1 MADINEQICKAVD
14 IIVSKKLESI
24 NFDSTIIATIV
35 DNSEAEQY
43 KYICSNGSSQF
54 VAYAKETNYKINE
67 SVYVTIP
74 NNDYDQQKIIIGK
87 YVAKDAKP
95 YIFKQPFETII
106 DLSGNLIQT
115 NNTIANSLL
124 ANNISNIEYCENLN
138 RNEILERLSEKTDN
152 QINKNQINEELSIDV
167 LKLLLQFIEDGELK
181 NQNFKDIFN
190 SEQSAE
196 EQENIIEQL
205 LNRDNILEQLH
216 KKTDNLINEEQINE
230 DTNTFHLAALL
241 QAIKDNR
248 LIGDY
253 GDIFNSE
260 QTAEEQE
267 KIIKDLLQVYES
279 VLLWEQNFEEGY
291 AGFDRLGLQAQFRS
305 WISAYNTVIGDYGL
319 KLFLYSDMGKTIEK
333 NKDNEKN
340 FLDTLKITEIKFG
353 SQDMYGNPYNFQ
365 SFMEQE
371 SVFDISG
378 LGNIYRMELYFYQA
392 PNTFKDKDG
401 NLIPYQTESNGR
413 LPNNLF
419 VKDPYICLGY
429 NLSDF
434 TDEQVIISTLDSK
447 TYIID
452 DDISPSDIS
461 KYIRLRWIHK
471 FENGDINVVNES
483 SKLSDYEIRWYR
495 YELGAPSADQY
506 SGVYWESVN
515 DGNDNKF
522 DYTLIPRKKHNEELI
537 KAIVIYNGKSY
548 TSNILTFTNEREVI
562 NDATID
568 FLNGLSIVCE
578 DNSYGNYCI
587 YGQNNNLFDAD
598 QANRVRELQAYFGF
612 SEQGQT
618 SEKLQEA
625 TKIVWEF
632 PLYNSMIVLDG
643 YDYYKGAPLDG
654 YYTDAIIN
662 KDEKQGLIQI
672 IRNSSE
678 DGKINSK
685 QDYRIQRTYNQTK
698 INNTIRCTI
707 TKNQIEYSASKDF
720 TFGLMGTNGTDATV
734 VIDFDDNKVAL
745 TADRDE
751 ALSLRAHLYDSTHK
765 EIDLNNIDLNLSC
778 EWSWY
783 KIHLN
788 SDDSVQIKQRIQY
801 DADGKQSGEDTTI
814 DVNKCFIEHL
824 AFSQL
829 NNQFL
834 ILQVKIKGWGD
845 YDLISYKAIPIRKN
859 RQYRN
864 YIGPTDIVYNSSGY
878 ADYYKQPFE
887 LWWCDNLADIGDND
901 NVVDKTL
908 TIKAEDLQ
916 WQIGNPF
923 NEQSQYLGTI
933 KNNILKPV
941 YVYTKDS
948 DPYSIICK
956 QDNNIVWIQP
966 LVIIQNQYPST
977 TINKWD
983 GKEIS
988 MEGGVI
994 LTPAIA
1000 AGKKN
1005 KDDNTFSG
1013 VMIGAWG
1020 EKKTDDTASDITE
1033 QTGVYGFHHGAMSYA
1048 FKEDGTG
1055 FIGKSGNGRIIFNG
1069 DTGQIKSQFWDSLNA
1084 GMFLDMDN
1092 GILKLQKNSQYE
1104 QIDLTESTYEKDK
1117 YYVFKTGYNKIPLNE
1132 EWTSTKDYYLY
1143 QLNDLGLLT
1152 KNEFIEK
1159 QESNNSLKNFYQK
1172 NISYIEASTY
1182 SNNIDYYVDG
1192 YTRVI
1197 ITKEQYDESVKN
1209 NKSTKYYILKENFA
1223 LANSPFDLN
1232 TIYYS
1237 KYQKVEI
1244 NEQQYNNSLMD
1255 NKSTRYYI
1263 YKDNQYQLSEGEYSS
1278 EITYYIEKYSK
1289 TSITKE
1295 QFDSTILNGKST
1307 EYYILLD
1314 SFYILSDIEYS
1325 VNVYYYM
1332 KNKVKK
1338 IFNTKDEFDK
1348 YKNNYKVYIINNINY
1363 TQIISSSIFYETQIY
1378 AIYKYTQCYYDITG
1392 PEKNSNWNTA
1402 SDPNLIDG
1410 VKYTASSLGSYYSFK
1425 EGFQLDSRDK
1435 YTLGETYYILN
1446 MQQEQRFIT
1455 LSAEEN
1461 RYPLSIGTTNAV
1473 SQRKFRV
1480 EWDGTVWIE
1489 NGNIQGIIT
1498 AEELYC
1504 DYGYIGGWEIDS
1516 RSLSGGKT
1524 VLDSIDG
1531 IYTNN
1536 IGIIEQISSGSQT
1549 GILGEIGLV
1558 YGSTG
1563 LETTYNIGIM
1573 SKNQSIILDTTNAS
1587 GTTANIALRSRGGT
1601 WAQCSNFYV
1610 MGNSGGWLS
1619 NAGTIKLCS
1628 DNFELTAPADNQ
1640 IGIYARFG

>member
-106 DLSGNLIQT
+106 DISGNLIKT
-115 NNTIANSLL
+115 NEIIAQSLL
-124 ANNISNIEYCENLN
+124 ANNEN
-138 RNEILERLSEKTDN
+138 
-152 QINKNQINEELSIDV
+152 INEENYDEITLW
-167 LKLLLQFIEDGELK
+167 Q
-181 NQNFKDIFN
+181 
-190 SEQSAE
+190 
-196 EQENIIEQL
+196 
-205 LNRDNILEQLH
+205 
-216 KKTDNLINEEQINE
+216 T
-230 DTNTFHLAALL
+230 TFP
-241 QAIKDNR
+241 
-248 LIGDY
+248 
-253 GDIFNSE
+253 
-260 QTAEEQE
+260 
-267 KIIKDLLQVYES
+267 
-279 VLLWEQNFEEGY
+279 EGY

-305 WISAYNTVIGDYGL
+305 WIASYETSIGDYGL
-319 KLFLYSDMGKTIEK
+319 KLYISSDMGTAI
-333 NKDNEKN
+333 NKENP
-340 FLDTLKITEIKFG
+340 LKVTEIKF
-353 SQDMYGNPYNFQ
+353 SSLNMYGNPYNFQ
-365 SFMEQE
+365 SYMEQE
-371 SVFDISG
+371 AVYDISE
-378 LGNIYRMELYFYQA
+378 LGNIYKMQLVFYQT
-392 PNTFKDKDG
+392 PKSFKDKNG
-401 NLIPYQTESNGR
+401 NLIPYQTITKNR

-434 TDEQVIISTLDSK
+434 QDEQVIISTLDPK

-452 DDISPSDIS
+452 DNIPSADIS
-461 KYIRLRWIHK
+461 KYIRLRWLHK
-471 FENGDINVVNES
+471 FENGDIQVVNES
-483 SKLSDYEIRWYR
+483 NKLSDYDIRWYR
-495 YELGAPSADQY
+495 YELGSPSADEY
-506 SGVYWESVN
+506 SGVYWESVD
-515 DGNDNKF
+515 DGNGNQF
-522 DYTLIPRKKHNEELI
+522 DYTLIPRKKHDEELI
-537 KAIVIYNGKSY
+537 KAIVIYDGKSY

-562 NDATID
+562 NSATID

-598 QANRVRELQAYFGF
+598 QANRIRELQAYFGF
-612 SEQGQT
+612 SEQGQ
-618 SEKLQEA
+618 SSDKLQEA

-632 PLYNSMIVLDG
+632 PLYNSMIILDG
-643 YDYYKGAPLDG
+643 FDYYKLIPLDG
-654 YYTDAIIN
+654 YYTNNEISVN
-662 KDEKQGLIQI
+662 KQQGLIQVT
-672 IRNSSE
+672 RYPDES
-678 DGKINSK
+678 GKINSK
-685 QDYRIQRTYNQTK
+685 QDYRIQKTYNQTK
-698 INNTIRCTI
+698 VNNTVRCTI

-765 EIDLNNIDLNLSC
+765 EIDLNNKDLNISC

-783 KIHLN
+783 KIKLN
-788 SDDSVQIKQRIQY
+788 SGDNVQIKQRILY

-824 AFSQL
+824 AFNEL

-834 ILQVKIKGWGD
+834 ILQAKIKGWGD

-887 LWWCDNLADIGDND
+887 LWWCNNLASIGDND

-908 TIKAEDLQ
+908 TIQATDLQ

-923 NEQSQYLGTI
+923 SEEAQYLGTI
-933 KNNILKPV
+933 SNNILKPV
-941 YVYTKDS
+941 YVFTKDS
-948 DPYSIICK
+948 EPYSIICK

-1005 KDDNTFSG
+1005 KEDNTFSG
-1013 VMIGAWG
+1013 VMIGDWG
-1020 EKKTDDTASDITE
+1020 EKKSDTASDIAE

-1055 FIGKSGNGRIIFNG
+1055 FIGKSGHGRIVFNG
-1069 DTGQIKSQFWDSLNA
+1069 NTGQIKSQLWDSLNA

-1104 QIDLTESTYEKDK
+1104 QIDLTESTYEKNK
-1117 YYVFKTGYNKIPLNE
+1117 YYIFKTGYNKIPLNE
-1132 EWTSTKDYYLY
+1132 KWTAAKDYYLY
-1143 QLNDLGLLT
+1143 QLNDLGLLS

-1159 QESNNSLKNFYQK
+1159 QQSNNSLNNFYQK
-1172 NISYIEASTY
+1172 NISYIEASSY
-1182 SNNIDYYVDG
+1182 SINTDYYVDG
-1192 YTRVI
+1192 YTRII
-1197 ITKEQYDESVKN
+1197 ITKEQYDESVKD
-1209 NKSTKYYILKENFA
+1209 NKSTKYYILKRTFA
-1223 LANSPFDLN
+1223 LASSPFDSN
-1232 TIYYS
+1232 TTYYLR
-1237 KYQKVEI
+1237 YQKIEI
-1244 NEQQYNNSLMD
+1244 NKQQYDNSLVN
-1255 NKSTRYYI
+1255 NKSTKYYI
-1263 YKDNQYQLSEGEYSS
+1263 NVDGQYKLSEGEFSS
-1278 EITYYIEKYSK
+1278 ETTYYIEKYYK
-1289 TSITKE
+1289 VSITKE
-1295 QFDSTILNGKST
+1295 MFDNTISNGKST
-1307 EYYILLD
+1307 EYYIL
-1314 SFYILSDIEYS
+1314 SGSSYSLSDMEYS
-1325 VNVYYYM
+1325 VNNYYYM
-1332 KNKVKK
+1332 KNKVKRM
-1338 IFNTKDEFDK
+1338 FNSQTEF
-1348 YKNNYKVYIINNINY
+1348 NNYKNTNKIYIINNVSYSLITN
-1363 TQIISSSIFYETQIY
+1363 SSVYSEIQEY
-1378 AIYKYTQCYYDITG
+1378 AMYKYTQCYYDITG
-1392 PEKNSNWNTA
+1392 PGEDSNWNTA
-1402 SDPNLIDG
+1402 SDPNLTDG
-1410 VKYTASSLGSYYSFK
+1410 VKYTASSLGSYYSFE
-1425 EGFQLDSRDK
+1425 EGFILDSRDK
-1435 YTLGETYYILN
+1435 YTKGETYYILN

-1498 AEELYC
+1498 ADELYC
-1504 DYGYIGGWEIDS
+1504 DYGFIGGWEIDFN
-1516 RSLSGGKT
+1516 SLRGGKT
-1524 VLDSIDG
+1524 ILHSTDG

-1536 IGIIEQISSGSQT
+1536 IGIIEQISSSSQ
-1549 GILGEIGLV
+1549 GVLGEMGLV

-1563 LETTYNIGIM
+1563 QETTYNIGII
-1573 SKNQSIILDTTNAS
+1573 SKNQSIILDTTQAS
-1587 GTTANIALRSRGGT
+1587 GATANIALRSRGGT

-1610 MGNSGGWLS
+1610 MGNSGSWMS

-1628 DNFELTAPADNQ
+1628 NNFEITAPAANQ
-1640 IGIYARFG
+1640 KGIYARFAE

>member
-106 DLSGNLIQT
+106 DISGNLIKT
-115 NNTIANSLL
+115 NEIIAQSLL
-124 ANNISNIEYCENLN
+124 ANNENVDEEN
-138 RNEILERLSEKTDN
+138 YDEITLWQT
-152 QINKNQINEELSIDV
+152 
-167 LKLLLQFIEDGELK
+167 
-181 NQNFKDIFN
+181 
-190 SEQSAE
+190 
-196 EQENIIEQL
+196 
-205 LNRDNILEQLH
+205 
-216 KKTDNLINEEQINE
+216 
-230 DTNTFHLAALL
+230 TFP
-241 QAIKDNR
+241 
-248 LIGDY
+248 
-253 GDIFNSE
+253 
-260 QTAEEQE
+260 
-267 KIIKDLLQVYES
+267 
-279 VLLWEQNFEEGY
+279 EGY

-305 WISAYNTVIGDYGL
+305 WIASYETSIGDYGL
-319 KLFLYSDMGKTIEK
+319 KLYISSDMGTAI
-333 NKDNEKN
+333 NKENP
-340 FLDTLKITEIKFG
+340 LKVTEIKF
-353 SQDMYGNPYNFQ
+353 SSLNMYGNPYNFQ
-365 SFMEQE
+365 SYMEQE
-371 SVFDISG
+371 AVYDISE
-378 LGNIYRMELYFYQA
+378 LGNIYKMQLVFYQT
-392 PNTFKDKDG
+392 PKSFKDKNG
-401 NLIPYQTESNGR
+401 NLIPYQTITKNR

-434 TDEQVIISTLDSK
+434 QDEQVIISTLDSK

-452 DDISPSDIS
+452 DDISSSDIS
-461 KYIRLRWIHK
+461 KYIRLRWLHK
-471 FENGDINVVNES
+471 FENGDIQVVNES

-672 IRNSSE
+672 IRNPSE

-685 QDYRIQRTYNQTK
+685 QDYRIERTYNQTK

-765 EIDLNNIDLNLSC
+765 EIDLNNKDLNISC

-783 KIHLN
+783 KIKLN
-788 SDDSVQIKQRIQY
+788 SGDNVQIKQRILY

-824 AFSQL
+824 AFNEL

-834 ILQVKIKGWGD
+834 ILQAKIKGWGD

-887 LWWCDNLADIGDND
+887 LWWCNNLASIGDND

-908 TIKAEDLQ
+908 TIQATDLQ

-923 NEQSQYLGTI
+923 SEEAQYLGTI
-933 KNNILKPV
+933 SNNILKPV
-941 YVYTKDS
+941 YVFTKDS
-948 DPYSIICK
+948 EPYSIICK

-1005 KDDNTFSG
+1005 KEDNTFSG
-1013 VMIGAWG
+1013 VMIGDWG
-1020 EKKTDDTASDITE
+1020 EKKSDTASDIAE

-1055 FIGKSGNGRIIFNG
+1055 FIGKSGHGRIIFNG
-1069 DTGQIKSQFWDSLNA
+1069 NTGQIKSQLWDSLNA

-1104 QIDLTESTYEKDK
+1104 QTDITESNYEKDK
-1117 YYVFKTGYNKIPLNE
+1117 YYIFKTGYTKIPLNE
-1132 EWTSTKDYYLY
+1132 KWTATKDYYLY
-1143 QLNDLGLLT
+1143 QLNDLGLLS

-1159 QESNNSLKNFYQK
+1159 QQSNNSLNNFYQK
-1172 NISYIEASTY
+1172 NISYIEASSY
-1182 SNNIDYYVDG
+1182 SINTDYYVDG
-1192 YTRVI
+1192 YTRII
-1197 ITKEQYDESVKN
+1197 ITKEQYDESVKD
-1209 NKSTKYYILKENFA
+1209 NKSTKYYILKRTFA
-1223 LANSPFDLN
+1223 LASSPFDSN
-1232 TIYYS
+1232 TTYYLR
-1237 KYQKVEI
+1237 YQKIEI
-1244 NEQQYNNSLMD
+1244 NKQQYNNSLVN
-1255 NKSTRYYI
+1255 NKSTKYYI
-1263 YKDNQYQLSEGEYSS
+1263 NVDGQYKLSEGEFSS
-1278 EITYYIEKYSK
+1278 ETTYYIEKYYKVSISK
-1289 TSITKE
+1289 E
-1295 QFDSTILNGKST
+1295 MFDNTISNGKST
-1307 EYYILLD
+1307 EYYIL
-1314 SFYILSDIEYS
+1314 SGSSYSLSDMEYS
-1325 VNVYYYM
+1325 VNNYYYM
-1332 KNKVKK
+1332 KNKVKRM
-1338 IFNTKDEFDK
+1338 FNSQTEF
-1348 YKNNYKVYIINNINY
+1348 NNYKNTNKIYIINNISYSLITN
-1363 TQIISSSIFYETQIY
+1363 SSVYSEIQEY

-1392 PEKNSNWNTA
+1392 PGEDSNWNTA
-1402 SDPNLIDG
+1402 SDPNLTDG
-1410 VKYTASSLGSYYSFK
+1410 VKYTASSLGSYYSFE
-1425 EGFQLDSRDK
+1425 EGFILDSRDK
-1435 YTLGETYYILN
+1435 YTKGETYYILN

-1498 AEELYC
+1498 ADELYC
-1504 DYGYIGGWEIDS
+1504 DYGFIGGWEIASDYL
-1516 RSLSGGKT
+1516 RGGKT
-1524 VLDSIDG
+1524 VLHSTYG
-1531 IYTNN
+1531 IQTNN
-1536 IGIIEQISSGSQT
+1536 IGIIEQISSSSQ
-1549 GILGEIGLV
+1549 GVVGEMGLI

-1563 LETTYNIGIM
+1563 QETTYNIGIR
-1573 SKNQSIILDTTNAS
+1573 SKNQSIILDTTQAS
-1587 GTTANIALRSRGGT
+1587 GITANIALRSRGGT

-1610 MGNSGGWLS
+1610 MGNSGSWMS

-1628 DNFELTAPADNQ
+1628 DNFELTAPASNQ
-1640 IGIYARFG
+1640 KGIYARFAE

>member
-106 DLSGNLIQT
+106 DISGNLIKT
-115 NNTIANSLL
+115 NEIIAQSLL
-124 ANNISNIEYCENLN
+124 ANNENVDEEN
-138 RNEILERLSEKTDN
+138 YDEITLWQT
-152 QINKNQINEELSIDV
+152 
-167 LKLLLQFIEDGELK
+167 
-181 NQNFKDIFN
+181 
-190 SEQSAE
+190 
-196 EQENIIEQL
+196 
-205 LNRDNILEQLH
+205 
-216 KKTDNLINEEQINE
+216 
-230 DTNTFHLAALL
+230 TFP
-241 QAIKDNR
+241 
-248 LIGDY
+248 
-253 GDIFNSE
+253 
-260 QTAEEQE
+260 
-267 KIIKDLLQVYES
+267 
-279 VLLWEQNFEEGY
+279 EGY

-305 WISAYNTVIGDYGL
+305 WIASYETSIGDYGL
-319 KLFLYSDMGKTIEK
+319 KLYISSDMGTAI
-333 NKDNEKN
+333 NKENP
-340 FLDTLKITEIKFG
+340 LKVTEIKF
-353 SQDMYGNPYNFQ
+353 SSLNMYGNPYNFQ
-365 SFMEQE
+365 SYMEQE
-371 SVFDISG
+371 AVYDISE
-378 LGNIYRMELYFYQA
+378 LGNIYKMQLVFYQT
-392 PNTFKDKDG
+392 PKSFKDKNG
-401 NLIPYQTESNGR
+401 NLIPYQTITKNR

-434 TDEQVIISTLDSK
+434 QDEQVIISTLDSK

-452 DDISPSDIS
+452 DDISSSDIS
-461 KYIRLRWIHK
+461 KYIRLRWLHK
-471 FENGDINVVNES
+471 FENGDIQVVNES
-483 SKLSDYEIRWYR
+483 SKLSDYDIRWYR
-495 YELGAPSADQY
+495 YELGSPSADEY
-506 SGVYWESVN
+506 SGVYWESVD
-515 DGNDNKF
+515 DGNGNQF
-522 DYTLIPRKKHNEELI
+522 DYTLIPRKKHDEELI
-537 KAIVIYNGKSY
+537 KAIVIYDGKSY
-548 TSNILTFTNEREVI
+548 VSNILTFTNEREVI
-562 NDATID
+562 NSATID

-598 QANRVRELQAYFGF
+598 QANRIRELQAYFGF
-612 SEQGQT
+612 SEQGQ
-618 SEKLQEA
+618 SSDKLQEA

-632 PLYNSMIVLDG
+632 PLYNSMIILDG
-643 YDYYKGAPLDG
+643 FDYYKLIPLDG
-654 YYTDAIIN
+654 YYTNNEISVN
-662 KDEKQGLIQI
+662 KQQGLIQVT
-672 IRNSSE
+672 RYPDES
-678 DGKINSK
+678 GKINSK
-685 QDYRIQRTYNQTK
+685 QDYRIQKTYNQTK
-698 INNTIRCTI
+698 VNNTVRCTI

-956 QDNNIVWIQP
+956 QDNDIVWIQP

-1069 DTGQIKSQFWDSLNA
+1069 DTGQIKSQLWDSLNA

-1104 QIDLTESTYEKDK
+1104 QIDLTESTYEKNK
-1117 YYVFKTGYNKIPLNE
+1117 YYIFKTGYNKIPLNE
-1132 EWTSTKDYYLY
+1132 KWTAAKDYYLY
-1143 QLNDLGLLT
+1143 QLNDLGLLS

-1159 QESNNSLKNFYQK
+1159 QQSNNSLNNFYQK
-1172 NISYIEASTY
+1172 NISYIEASSY
-1182 SNNIDYYVDG
+1182 SINTDYYVDG
-1192 YTRVI
+1192 YTRII
-1197 ITKEQYDESVKN
+1197 ITKEQYDESVKD
-1209 NKSTKYYILKENFA
+1209 NKSTKYYILKQTFA
-1223 LANSPFDLN
+1223 LASSPFDSN
-1232 TIYYS
+1232 TTYYLR
-1237 KYQKVEI
+1237 YQKIEI
-1244 NEQQYNNSLMD
+1244 NKQQYDNSLVN
-1255 NKSTRYYI
+1255 NKSAKYYI
-1263 YKDNQYQLSEGEYSS
+1263 NVDGQYKLSEGEFSS
-1278 EITYYIEKYSK
+1278 ETTYYIEKYYK
-1289 TSITKE
+1289 VSITKE
-1295 QFDSTILNGKST
+1295 MFDNTISNGKST
-1307 EYYILLD
+1307 EYYIL
-1314 SFYILSDIEYS
+1314 SGSSYSLSDMEYS
-1325 VNVYYYM
+1325 VNNYYYM
-1332 KNKVKK
+1332 KNKVKRA
-1338 IFNTKDEFDK
+1338 FNSQTEF
-1348 YKNNYKVYIINNINY
+1348 NNYKNTNKIYIINNINY
-1363 TQIISSSIFYETQIY
+1363 SLITNSSVYSEIQEY
-1378 AIYKYTQCYYDITG
+1378 AMYKYTQCYYDITG
-1392 PEKNSNWNTA
+1392 PGEDSNWNTA
-1402 SDPNLIDG
+1402 SDPNLTDG
-1410 VKYTASSLGSYYSFK
+1410 VKYTASSLGSYYSFE
-1425 EGFQLDSRDK
+1425 EGFILDSRDK
-1435 YTLGETYYILN
+1435 YTKGETYYILN

-1498 AEELYC
+1498 ADELYC
-1504 DYGYIGGWEIDS
+1504 DYGFIGGWEIDS
-1516 RSLSGGKT
+1516 NSLRGGKT
-1524 VLDSIDG
+1524 ILHSTDG

-1536 IGIIEQISSGSQT
+1536 IGIIEQISSSSQ
-1549 GILGEIGLV
+1549 GVLGEMGLV

-1563 LETTYNIGIM
+1563 QETTYNIGII
-1573 SKNQSIILDTTNAS
+1573 SRNQSIILDTTQAS
-1587 GTTANIALRSRGGT
+1587 GVTANIALRSRGGT

-1628 DNFELTAPADNQ
+1628 DNFELTAPASNQ
-1640 IGIYARFG
+1640 KGIYARFA

>member
-106 DLSGNLIQT
+106 DISGNLIKT
-115 NNTIANSLL
+115 NEIIAQSLL
-124 ANNISNIEYCENLN
+124 ANNENVDEEN
-138 RNEILERLSEKTDN
+138 YDEITLWQT
-152 QINKNQINEELSIDV
+152 
-167 LKLLLQFIEDGELK
+167 
-181 NQNFKDIFN
+181 
-190 SEQSAE
+190 
-196 EQENIIEQL
+196 
-205 LNRDNILEQLH
+205 
-216 KKTDNLINEEQINE
+216 
-230 DTNTFHLAALL
+230 TFP
-241 QAIKDNR
+241 
-248 LIGDY
+248 
-253 GDIFNSE
+253 
-260 QTAEEQE
+260 
-267 KIIKDLLQVYES
+267 
-279 VLLWEQNFEEGY
+279 EGY

-305 WISAYNTVIGDYGL
+305 WIASYETSIGDYGL
-319 KLFLYSDMGKTIEK
+319 KLYISSDMGTAI
-333 NKDNEKN
+333 NKENP
-340 FLDTLKITEIKFG
+340 LKVTEIKF
-353 SQDMYGNPYNFQ
+353 SSLNMYGNPYNFQ
-365 SFMEQE
+365 SYMEQE
-371 SVFDISG
+371 AVYDISE
-378 LGNIYRMELYFYQA
+378 LGNIYKMQLVFYQT
-392 PNTFKDKDG
+392 PKSFKDKNG
-401 NLIPYQTESNGR
+401 NLIPYQTITKNR

-434 TDEQVIISTLDSK
+434 QDEQVIISTLDSK

-452 DDISPSDIS
+452 DDISSSDIS
-461 KYIRLRWIHK
+461 KYIRLRWLHK
-471 FENGDINVVNES
+471 FENGDIQVVNES
-483 SKLSDYEIRWYR
+483 SKLSDYDIRWYR
-495 YELGAPSADQY
+495 YELGAPSADEY
-506 SGVYWESVN
+506 SGVYWESVD
-515 DGNDNKF
+515 DGNGNQF
-522 DYTLIPRKKHNEELI
+522 DYTLIPRKKHDEELI
-537 KAIVIYNGKSY
+537 KAIVIYDGKSY
-548 TSNILTFTNEREVI
+548 VSNILTFTNEREVI
-562 NDATID
+562 NSATID

-598 QANRVRELQAYFGF
+598 QANRIRELQAYFGF
-612 SEQGQT
+612 SEQGQ
-618 SEKLQEA
+618 SSDKLQEA

-632 PLYNSMIVLDG
+632 PLYNSMIILDG
-643 YDYYKGAPLDG
+643 FDYYKLIPLDG
-654 YYTDAIIN
+654 YYTNNEIFVN
-662 KDEKQGLIQI
+662 KQQGLIQVT
-672 IRNSSE
+672 RYPDES
-678 DGKINSK
+678 GKINSK
-685 QDYRIQRTYNQTK
+685 QDYRIQKTYNQTK
-698 INNTIRCTI
+698 VNNTVRCTI

-1069 DTGQIKSQFWDSLNA
+1069 DTGQIKSQLWDSLNA

-1104 QIDLTESTYEKDK
+1104 QIDLTESTYEKNK
-1117 YYVFKTGYNKIPLNE
+1117 YYIFKTGYNKIPLNE
-1132 EWTSTKDYYLY
+1132 KWTAAKDYYLY
-1143 QLNDLGLLT
+1143 QLNDLGLLS

-1159 QESNNSLKNFYQK
+1159 QQSNNSLNNFYQK
-1172 NISYIEASTY
+1172 NISYIEASSY
-1182 SNNIDYYVDG
+1182 SINTDYYVDG
-1192 YTRVI
+1192 YTRII
-1197 ITKEQYDESVKN
+1197 ITKEQYDESVKD
-1209 NKSTKYYILKENFA
+1209 NKSTKYYILKQTFA
-1223 LANSPFDLN
+1223 LASSPFDSN
-1232 TIYYS
+1232 TTYYLR
-1237 KYQKVEI
+1237 YQKIEI
-1244 NEQQYNNSLMD
+1244 NKQQYDNSLVN
-1255 NKSTRYYI
+1255 NKSAKYYI
-1263 YKDNQYQLSEGEYSS
+1263 NVDGQYKLSEGEFSS
-1278 EITYYIEKYSK
+1278 ETTYYIEKYYK
-1289 TSITKE
+1289 VSITKE
-1295 QFDSTILNGKST
+1295 MFDNTISNGKST
-1307 EYYILLD
+1307 EYYIL
-1314 SFYILSDIEYS
+1314 SGSSYSLSDMEYS
-1325 VNVYYYM
+1325 VNNYYYM
-1332 KNKVKK
+1332 KNKVKRA
-1338 IFNTKDEFDK
+1338 FNSQTEF
-1348 YKNNYKVYIINNINY
+1348 NNYKNTNKIYIINNISYSLITN
-1363 TQIISSSIFYETQIY
+1363 SSVYSEIQEY
-1378 AIYKYTQCYYDITG
+1378 AMYKYTQCYYDITG
-1392 PEKNSNWNTA
+1392 PGEDSNWNTA
-1402 SDPNLIDG
+1402 SDPNLTDG
-1410 VKYTASSLGSYYSFK
+1410 VKYTASSLGSYYSFE
-1425 EGFQLDSRDK
+1425 EGFILDSRDK
-1435 YTLGETYYILN
+1435 YTKGETYYILN

-1498 AEELYC
+1498 ADELYC
-1504 DYGYIGGWEIDS
+1504 DYGFIGGWEIDS
-1516 RSLSGGKT
+1516 NSLRGGKT
-1524 VLDSIDG
+1524 ILHSTDG

-1536 IGIIEQISSGSQT
+1536 IGIIEQISSSSQ
-1549 GILGEIGLV
+1549 GVLGEMGLV

-1563 LETTYNIGIM
+1563 QETTYNIGII
-1573 SKNQSIILDTTNAS
+1573 SRNQSIILDTTQAS
-1587 GTTANIALRSRGGT
+1587 GVTANIALRSRGGT

-1610 MGNSGGWLS
+1610 MGNSGSWMS

-1628 DNFELTAPADNQ
+1628 DNFELTAPASNQ
-1640 IGIYARFG
+1640 KGIYARFA

>member
-106 DLSGNLIQT
+106 DISGNLIKT
-115 NNTIANSLL
+115 NEIIAQSLL
-124 ANNISNIEYCENLN
+124 ANNENVDEEN
-138 RNEILERLSEKTDN
+138 YDEITLWQT
-152 QINKNQINEELSIDV
+152 
-167 LKLLLQFIEDGELK
+167 
-181 NQNFKDIFN
+181 
-190 SEQSAE
+190 
-196 EQENIIEQL
+196 
-205 LNRDNILEQLH
+205 
-216 KKTDNLINEEQINE
+216 
-230 DTNTFHLAALL
+230 TFP
-241 QAIKDNR
+241 
-248 LIGDY
+248 
-253 GDIFNSE
+253 
-260 QTAEEQE
+260 
-267 KIIKDLLQVYES
+267 
-279 VLLWEQNFEEGY
+279 EGY

-305 WISAYNTVIGDYGL
+305 WIASYETSIGDYGL
-319 KLFLYSDMGKTIEK
+319 KLYISSDMGTAI
-333 NKDNEKN
+333 NKENP
-340 FLDTLKITEIKFG
+340 LKVTEIKF
-353 SQDMYGNPYNFQ
+353 SSLNMYGNPYNFQ
-365 SFMEQE
+365 SYMEQE
-371 SVFDISG
+371 AVYDISE
-378 LGNIYRMELYFYQA
+378 LGNIYKMQLVFYQT
-392 PNTFKDKDG
+392 PKSFKDKNG
-401 NLIPYQTESNGR
+401 NLIPYQTITKNR

-434 TDEQVIISTLDSK
+434 QDEQVIISTLDSK

-452 DDISPSDIS
+452 DDISSSDIS
-461 KYIRLRWIHK
+461 KYIRLRWLHK
-471 FENGDINVVNES
+471 FENGDIQVVNES
-483 SKLSDYEIRWYR
+483 SKLSDYDIRWYR
-495 YELGAPSADQY
+495 YELGSPSADEY
-506 SGVYWESVN
+506 SGVYWESVD
-515 DGNDNKF
+515 DGNGNQF
-522 DYTLIPRKKHNEELI
+522 DYTLIPRKKHDEELI
-537 KAIVIYNGKSY
+537 KAIVIYDGKSY
-548 TSNILTFTNEREVI
+548 VSNILTFTNEREVI
-562 NDATID
+562 NSATID

-598 QANRVRELQAYFGF
+598 QANRIRELQAYFGF
-612 SEQGQT
+612 SEQGQ
-618 SEKLQEA
+618 SSDKLQEA

-632 PLYNSMIVLDG
+632 PLYNSMIILDG
-643 YDYYKGAPLDG
+643 FDYYKLIPLDG
-654 YYTDAIIN
+654 YYTNNEISVN
-662 KDEKQGLIQI
+662 KQQGLIQVT
-672 IRNSSE
+672 RYPDES
-678 DGKINSK
+678 GKINSK
-685 QDYRIQRTYNQTK
+685 QDYRIQKTYNQTK
-698 INNTIRCTI
+698 VNNTVRCTI

-814 DVNKCFIEHL
+814 DVNECFIEHL

-1069 DTGQIKSQFWDSLNA
+1069 DTGQIKSQLWDSLNA

-1104 QIDLTESTYEKDK
+1104 QIDLTESTYEKNK
-1117 YYVFKTGYNKIPLNE
+1117 YYIFKTGYNKIPLNE
-1132 EWTSTKDYYLY
+1132 KWTAAKDYYLY
-1143 QLNDLGLLT
+1143 QLNDLGLLS

-1159 QESNNSLKNFYQK
+1159 QQSNNSLNNFYQK
-1172 NISYIEASTY
+1172 NISYIEASSY
-1182 SNNIDYYVDG
+1182 SINTDYYVDG
-1192 YTRVI
+1192 YTRII
-1197 ITKEQYDESVKN
+1197 ITKEQYDESVKD
-1209 NKSTKYYILKENFA
+1209 NKSTKYYILKQTFA
-1223 LANSPFDLN
+1223 LASSPFDSN
-1232 TIYYS
+1232 TTYYLR
-1237 KYQKVEI
+1237 YQKIEI
-1244 NEQQYNNSLMD
+1244 NKQQYDNSLVN
-1255 NKSTRYYI
+1255 NKSAKYYI
-1263 YKDNQYQLSEGEYSS
+1263 NVDGQYKLSEGEFSS
-1278 EITYYIEKYSK
+1278 ETTYYIEKYYK
-1289 TSITKE
+1289 VSITKE
-1295 QFDSTILNGKST
+1295 MFDNTISNGKST
-1307 EYYILLD
+1307 EYYIL
-1314 SFYILSDIEYS
+1314 SGSSYSLSDMEYS
-1325 VNVYYYM
+1325 VNNYYYM
-1332 KNKVKK
+1332 KNKVKRA
-1338 IFNTKDEFDK
+1338 FNSQTEF
-1348 YKNNYKVYIINNINY
+1348 NNYKNTNKIYIINNISYSLITN
-1363 TQIISSSIFYETQIY
+1363 SSVYSEIQEY
-1378 AIYKYTQCYYDITG
+1378 AMYKYTQCYYDITG
-1392 PEKNSNWNTA
+1392 PGEDSNWNTA
-1402 SDPNLIDG
+1402 SDPNLTDG
-1410 VKYTASSLGSYYSFK
+1410 VKYTASSLGSYYSFE
-1425 EGFQLDSRDK
+1425 EGFILDSRDK
-1435 YTLGETYYILN
+1435 YTKGETYYILN

-1498 AEELYC
+1498 ADELYC
-1504 DYGYIGGWEIDS
+1504 DYGFIGGWEIDS
-1516 RSLSGGKT
+1516 NSLRGGKT
-1524 VLDSIDG
+1524 ILHSTDG

-1536 IGIIEQISSGSQT
+1536 IGIIEQISSSSQ
-1549 GILGEIGLV
+1549 GVLGEMGLV

-1563 LETTYNIGIM
+1563 QETTYNIGII
-1573 SKNQSIILDTTNAS
+1573 SRNQSIILDTTQAS
-1587 GTTANIALRSRGGT
+1587 GVTANIALRSRGGT

-1610 MGNSGGWLS
+1610 MGNSGSWMS

-1628 DNFELTAPADNQ
+1628 DNFELTAPASNQ
-1640 IGIYARFG
+1640 KGIYARFAE

>member
-106 DLSGNLIQT
+106 DISGNLIKT
-115 NNTIANSLL
+115 NEIIAQSLL
-124 ANNISNIEYCENLN
+124 ANNENVDEEN
-138 RNEILERLSEKTDN
+138 YDEITLWQT
-152 QINKNQINEELSIDV
+152 
-167 LKLLLQFIEDGELK
+167 
-181 NQNFKDIFN
+181 
-190 SEQSAE
+190 
-196 EQENIIEQL
+196 
-205 LNRDNILEQLH
+205 
-216 KKTDNLINEEQINE
+216 
-230 DTNTFHLAALL
+230 TFP
-241 QAIKDNR
+241 
-248 LIGDY
+248 
-253 GDIFNSE
+253 
-260 QTAEEQE
+260 
-267 KIIKDLLQVYES
+267 
-279 VLLWEQNFEEGY
+279 EGY

-305 WISAYNTVIGDYGL
+305 WIASYETSIGDYGL
-319 KLFLYSDMGKTIEK
+319 KLYISSDMGTAI
-333 NKDNEKN
+333 NKENP
-340 FLDTLKITEIKFG
+340 LKVTEIKF
-353 SQDMYGNPYNFQ
+353 SSLNMYGNPYNFQ
-365 SFMEQE
+365 SYMEQE
-371 SVFDISG
+371 AVYDISE
-378 LGNIYRMELYFYQA
+378 LGNIYKMQLVFYQT
-392 PNTFKDKDG
+392 PKSFKDKNG
-401 NLIPYQTESNGR
+401 NLIPYQTITKNR

-434 TDEQVIISTLDSK
+434 QDEQVIISTLDSK

-452 DDISPSDIS
+452 DDISSSDIS
-461 KYIRLRWIHK
+461 KYIRLRWLHK
-471 FENGDINVVNES
+471 FENGDIQVVNES
-483 SKLSDYEIRWYR
+483 SKLSDYDIRWYR
-495 YELGAPSADQY
+495 YELGSPSADEY
-506 SGVYWESVN
+506 SGVYWESVD
-515 DGNDNKF
+515 DGNGNQF
-522 DYTLIPRKKHNEELI
+522 DYTLIPRKKHDEELI
-537 KAIVIYNGKSY
+537 KAIVIYDGKSY
-548 TSNILTFTNEREVI
+548 VSNILTFTNEREVI
-562 NDATID
+562 NSATID

-587 YGQNNNLFDAD
+587 YGQNNNLFDAY
-598 QANRVRELQAYFGF
+598 QANRIRELQAYFGF
-612 SEQGQT
+612 SEQGQ
-618 SEKLQEA
+618 SSDKLQEA

-632 PLYNSMIVLDG
+632 PLYNSMIILDG
-643 YDYYKGAPLDG
+643 FDYYKLIPLDG
-654 YYTDAIIN
+654 YYTNNEISVN
-662 KDEKQGLIQI
+662 KQQGLIQVT
-672 IRNSSE
+672 RYPDES
-678 DGKINSK
+678 GKINSK
-685 QDYRIQRTYNQTK
+685 QDYRIQKTYNQTK
-698 INNTIRCTI
+698 VNNTVRCTI

-1069 DTGQIKSQFWDSLNA
+1069 DTGQIKSQLWDSLNA

-1104 QIDLTESTYEKDK
+1104 QIDLTESTYEKNK
-1117 YYVFKTGYNKIPLNE
+1117 YYIFKTGYNKIPLNE
-1132 EWTSTKDYYLY
+1132 KWTAAKDYYLY
-1143 QLNDLGLLT
+1143 QLNDLGLLS

-1159 QESNNSLKNFYQK
+1159 QQSNNSLNNFYQK
-1172 NISYIEASTY
+1172 NISYIEASSY
-1182 SNNIDYYVDG
+1182 SINTDYYVDG
-1192 YTRVI
+1192 YTRII
-1197 ITKEQYDESVKN
+1197 ITKEQYDESVKD
-1209 NKSTKYYILKENFA
+1209 NKSTKYYILKQTFA
-1223 LANSPFDLN
+1223 LASSPFDSN
-1232 TIYYS
+1232 TTYYLR
-1237 KYQKVEI
+1237 YQKIEI
-1244 NEQQYNNSLMD
+1244 NKQQYDNSLVN
-1255 NKSTRYYI
+1255 NKSAKYYI
-1263 YKDNQYQLSEGEYSS
+1263 NVDGQYKLSEGEFSS
-1278 EITYYIEKYSK
+1278 ETTYYIEKYYK
-1289 TSITKE
+1289 VSITKE
-1295 QFDSTILNGKST
+1295 MFDNTISNGKST
-1307 EYYILLD
+1307 EYYIL
-1314 SFYILSDIEYS
+1314 SGSSYSLSDMEYS
-1325 VNVYYYM
+1325 VNNYYYM
-1332 KNKVKK
+1332 KNKVKRA
-1338 IFNTKDEFDK
+1338 FNSQTEF
-1348 YKNNYKVYIINNINY
+1348 NNYKNTNKIYIINNINY
-1363 TQIISSSIFYETQIY
+1363 SLITNSSVYSEIQEY
-1378 AIYKYTQCYYDITG
+1378 AMYKYTQCYYDITG
-1392 PEKNSNWNTA
+1392 PGEDSNWNTA
-1402 SDPNLIDG
+1402 SDPNLTDG
-1410 VKYTASSLGSYYSFK
+1410 VKYTASSLGSYYSFE
-1425 EGFQLDSRDK
+1425 EGFILDSRDK
-1435 YTLGETYYILN
+1435 YTKGETYYILN

-1498 AEELYC
+1498 ADELYC
-1504 DYGYIGGWEIDS
+1504 DYGFIGGWEIDS
-1516 RSLSGGKT
+1516 NSLRGGKT
-1524 VLDSIDG
+1524 ILHSTDG

-1536 IGIIEQISSGSQT
+1536 IGIIEQISSSSQ
-1549 GILGEIGLV
+1549 GVLGEMGLV

-1563 LETTYNIGIM
+1563 QETTYNIGII
-1573 SKNQSIILDTTNAS
+1573 SRNQSIILDTTQAS
-1587 GTTANIALRSRGGT
+1587 GVTANIALRSRGGT

-1628 DNFELTAPADNQ
+1628 DNFELTAPASNQ
-1640 IGIYARFG
+1640 KGIYARFA

>member
-1 MADINEQICKAVD
+1 M
-14 IIVSKKLESI
+14 II
-24 NFDSTIIATIV
+24 
-35 DNSEAEQY
+35 
-43 KYICSNGSSQF
+43 
-54 VAYAKETNYKINE
+54 
-67 SVYVTIP
+67 
-74 NNDYDQQKIIIGK
+74 
-87 YVAKDAKP
+87 
-95 YIFKQPFETII
+95 
-106 DLSGNLIQT
+106 
-115 NNTIANSLL
+115 
-124 ANNISNIEYCENLN
+124 
-138 RNEILERLSEKTDN
+138 
-152 QINKNQINEELSIDV
+152 
-167 LKLLLQFIEDGELK
+167 
-181 NQNFKDIFN
+181 
-190 SEQSAE
+190 
-196 EQENIIEQL
+196 
-205 LNRDNILEQLH
+205 
-216 KKTDNLINEEQINE
+216 
-230 DTNTFHLAALL
+230 
-241 QAIKDNR
+241 
-248 LIGDY
+248 
-253 GDIFNSE
+253 
-260 QTAEEQE
+260 
-267 KIIKDLLQVYES
+267 
-279 VLLWEQNFEEGY
+279 
-291 AGFDRLGLQAQFRS
+291 
-305 WISAYNTVIGDYGL
+305 
-319 KLFLYSDMGKTIEK
+319 
-333 NKDNEKN
+333 
-340 FLDTLKITEIKFG
+340 
-353 SQDMYGNPYNFQ
+353 
-365 SFMEQE
+365 
-371 SVFDISG
+371 
-378 LGNIYRMELYFYQA
+378 
-392 PNTFKDKDG
+392 
-401 NLIPYQTESNGR
+401 
-413 LPNNLF
+413 
-419 VKDPYICLGY
+419 
-429 NLSDF
+429 
-434 TDEQVIISTLDSK
+434 
-447 TYIID
+447 
-452 DDISPSDIS
+452 
-461 KYIRLRWIHK
+461 
-471 FENGDINVVNES
+471 
-483 SKLSDYEIRWYR
+483 
-495 YELGAPSADQY
+495 
-506 SGVYWESVN
+506 
-515 DGNDNKF
+515 
-522 DYTLIPRKKHNEELI
+522 
-537 KAIVIYNGKSY
+537 
-548 TSNILTFTNEREVI
+548 
-562 NDATID
+562 
-568 FLNGLSIVCE
+568 
-578 DNSYGNYCI
+578 
-587 YGQNNNLFDAD
+587 
-598 QANRVRELQAYFGF
+598 
-612 SEQGQT
+612 
-618 SEKLQEA
+618 
-625 TKIVWEF
+625 
-632 PLYNSMIVLDG
+632 LDG
-643 YDYYKGAPLDG
+643 FDYYKLIPLDG
-654 YYTDAIIN
+654 YYTNNEISVN
-662 KDEKQGLIQI
+662 KQQGLIQVT
-672 IRNSSE
+672 RYPDES
-678 DGKINSK
+678 GKINSK
-685 QDYRIQRTYNQTK
+685 QDYRIQKTYNQTK
-698 INNTIRCTI
+698 VNNTVRCTI

-745 TADRDE
+745 TADKDE

-1069 DTGQIKSQFWDSLNA
+1069 DTGQIKSQLWDSLNA

-1104 QIDLTESTYEKDK
+1104 QIDLTESTYEKNK
-1117 YYVFKTGYNKIPLNE
+1117 YYIFKTGYNKIPLNE
-1132 EWTSTKDYYLY
+1132 KWTAAKDYYLY
-1143 QLNDLGLLT
+1143 QLNDLGLLS

-1159 QESNNSLKNFYQK
+1159 QQSNNSLNNFYQK
-1172 NISYIEASTY
+1172 NISYIEASSY
-1182 SNNIDYYVDG
+1182 SINTDYYVDG
-1192 YTRVI
+1192 YTRII
-1197 ITKEQYDESVKN
+1197 ITKEQYDESVKD
-1209 NKSTKYYILKENFA
+1209 NKSTKYYILKQTFA
-1223 LANSPFDLN
+1223 LASSPFDSN
-1232 TIYYS
+1232 TTYYLR
-1237 KYQKVEI
+1237 YQKIEI
-1244 NEQQYNNSLMD
+1244 NKQQYDNSLVN
-1255 NKSTRYYI
+1255 NKSAKYYI
-1263 YKDNQYQLSEGEYSS
+1263 NVDGQYKLSEGEFSS
-1278 EITYYIEKYSK
+1278 ETTYYIEKYYK
-1289 TSITKE
+1289 VSITKE
-1295 QFDSTILNGKST
+1295 MFDNTISNGKST
-1307 EYYILLD
+1307 EYYIL
-1314 SFYILSDIEYS
+1314 SGSSYSLSDMEYS
-1325 VNVYYYM
+1325 VNNYYYM
-1332 KNKVKK
+1332 KNKVKRA
-1338 IFNTKDEFDK
+1338 FNSQTEF
-1348 YKNNYKVYIINNINY
+1348 NNYKNTNKIYIINNINY
-1363 TQIISSSIFYETQIY
+1363 SLITNSSVYSEIQEY
-1378 AIYKYTQCYYDITG
+1378 AMYKYTQCYYDITG
-1392 PEKNSNWNTA
+1392 PGEDSNWNTA
-1402 SDPNLIDG
+1402 SDPNLTDG
-1410 VKYTASSLGSYYSFK
+1410 VKYTASSLGSYYSFE
-1425 EGFQLDSRDK
+1425 EGFILDSRDK
-1435 YTLGETYYILN
+1435 YTKGETYYILN

-1498 AEELYC
+1498 ADELYC
-1504 DYGYIGGWEIDS
+1504 DYGFIGGWEIDS
-1516 RSLSGGKT
+1516 NSLRGGKT
-1524 VLDSIDG
+1524 ILHSTDG

-1536 IGIIEQISSGSQT
+1536 IGIIEQISSSSQ
-1549 GILGEIGLV
+1549 GVLGEMGLV

-1563 LETTYNIGIM
+1563 QETTYNIGII
-1573 SKNQSIILDTTNAS
+1573 SRNQSIILDTTQAS
-1587 GTTANIALRSRGGT
+1587 GVTANIALRSRGGT

-1628 DNFELTAPADNQ
+1628 DNFELTAPASNQ
-1640 IGIYARFG
+1640 KGIYARFA

>member
-106 DLSGNLIQT
+106 DISGNLIQT
-115 NNTIANSLL
+115 NEIIAQSLL
-124 ANNISNIEYCENLN
+124 ANNENV
-138 RNEILERLSEKTDN
+138 
-152 QINKNQINEELSIDV
+152 NEENYDEITLW
-167 LKLLLQFIEDGELK
+167 Q
-181 NQNFKDIFN
+181 
-190 SEQSAE
+190 A
-196 EQENIIEQL
+196 
-205 LNRDNILEQLH
+205 
-216 KKTDNLINEEQINE
+216 
-230 DTNTFHLAALL
+230 TFP
-241 QAIKDNR
+241 
-248 LIGDY
+248 
-253 GDIFNSE
+253 
-260 QTAEEQE
+260 
-267 KIIKDLLQVYES
+267 
-279 VLLWEQNFEEGY
+279 EGY

-305 WISAYNTVIGDYGL
+305 WIASYETSIGDYGL
-319 KLFLYSDMGKTIEK
+319 KLYISSDMGTAI
-333 NKDNEKN
+333 NKENP
-340 FLDTLKITEIKFG
+340 LKVTEIKF
-353 SQDMYGNPYNFQ
+353 SSLNMYGNPYNFQ
-365 SFMEQE
+365 SYMEQE
-371 SVFDISG
+371 AVYDISE
-378 LGNIYRMELYFYQA
+378 LGNIYKMQLVFYQT
-392 PNTFKDKDG
+392 PKSFKDKNG
-401 NLIPYQTESNGR
+401 NLIPYQTITKNR

-434 TDEQVIISTLDSK
+434 QDEQVIISTLDPK

-452 DDISPSDIS
+452 DNISSADIS
-461 KYIRLRWIHK
+461 KYIRLRWLHK
-471 FENGDINVVNES
+471 FENGDIQVVNES
-483 SKLSDYEIRWYR
+483 SKLSDYDIRWYR
-495 YELGAPSADQY
+495 YELGAPSADEY
-506 SGVYWESVN
+506 SGVYWESVD
-515 DGNDNKF
+515 DGNGNQF
-522 DYTLIPRKKHNEELI
+522 DYTLIPRKRHDEELI
-537 KAIVIYNGKSY
+537 KAIVIYDGKSY

-562 NDATID
+562 NSATID

-598 QANRVRELQAYFGF
+598 QANRIRELQAYFGF
-612 SEQGQT
+612 SEQGQ
-618 SEKLQEA
+618 SSDKLQEA

-643 YDYYKGAPLDG
+643 FDYYKLIPLDG
-654 YYTDAIIN
+654 YYTNNEISVN
-662 KDEKQGLIQI
+662 KQQGLIQI
-672 IRNSSE
+672 TRYPDEN
-678 DGKINSK
+678 GKINSK
-685 QDYRIQRTYNQTK
+685 QDYRIQKTYNQTK
-698 INNTIRCTI
+698 VNNTIRCTI

-765 EIDLNNIDLNLSC
+765 EIDLNNKDLNISC

-783 KIHLN
+783 KIKLN
-788 SDDSVQIKQRIQY
+788 SGDNIQIKQRILY

-824 AFSQL
+824 AFNEL

-834 ILQVKIKGWGD
+834 ILQAKIKGWGD

-887 LWWCDNLADIGDND
+887 LWWCNNLASIGDND

-908 TIKAEDLQ
+908 TIQATDLQ

-923 NEQSQYLGTI
+923 SEEAQYLGTI
-933 KNNILKPV
+933 SNNILKPV
-941 YVYTKDS
+941 YIFTKDS
-948 DPYSIICK
+948 EPYSIICK

-1005 KDDNTFSG
+1005 KEDNTFSG
-1013 VMIGAWG
+1013 VMIGDWG
-1020 EKKTDDTASDITE
+1020 EKKSDTASDIAE

-1055 FIGKSGNGRIIFNG
+1055 FIGKSGHGRIIFNG
-1069 DTGQIKSQFWDSLNA
+1069 NTGQIKSQLWDSLNA

-1104 QIDLTESTYEKDK
+1104 QIDLTESTYEKNK
-1117 YYVFKTGYNKIPLNE
+1117 YYIFKTGYNKIPLNE
-1132 EWTSTKDYYLY
+1132 KWTAAKDYYLY
-1143 QLNDLGLLT
+1143 QLNDLGLLS

-1159 QESNNSLKNFYQK
+1159 QQSNNSLNNFYQK
-1172 NISYIEASTY
+1172 NISYIEASSY
-1182 SNNIDYYVDG
+1182 SMNTDYYVDG
-1192 YTRVI
+1192 YTRII
-1197 ITKEQYDESVKN
+1197 ITKEQYDESVKD
-1209 NKSTKYYILKENFA
+1209 NKSTKYYILKETFA
-1223 LANSPFDLN
+1223 LASSPFNLN
-1232 TIYYS
+1232 TTYYLR
-1237 KYQKVEI
+1237 YQKIEI
-1244 NEQQYNNSLMD
+1244 NKQQYDNSLVN
-1255 NKSTRYYI
+1255 NKSAKYYI
-1263 YKDNQYQLSEGEYSS
+1263 NVDGQYKLSEGEFSS
-1278 EITYYIEKYSK
+1278 ETTYYIEKYYK
-1289 TSITKE
+1289 VSITKE
-1295 QFDSTILNGKST
+1295 MFDNTISNGKST
-1307 EYYILLD
+1307 EYYIL
-1314 SFYILSDIEYS
+1314 SGSSYSLSDMEYS
-1325 VNVYYYM
+1325 VNNYYYM
-1332 KNKVKK
+1332 KNKVKRM
-1338 IFNTKDEFDK
+1338 FNSQTEF
-1348 YKNNYKVYIINNINY
+1348 NNYKNTNKIYIINNISYSLITN
-1363 TQIISSSIFYETQIY
+1363 SSVYSEIQEY
-1378 AIYKYTQCYYDITG
+1378 AMYKYTQCYYDITG
-1392 PEKNSNWNTA
+1392 PGEDSNWNTA
-1402 SDPNLIDG
+1402 SDPNLTDG
-1410 VKYTASSLGSYYSFK
+1410 VKYTASSLGSYYSFE
-1425 EGFQLDSRDK
+1425 EGFILDSRDK
-1435 YTLGETYYILN
+1435 YTKGETYYILN

-1498 AEELYC
+1498 ADELYC
-1504 DYGYIGGWEIDS
+1504 DYGFIGGWEIDFN
-1516 RSLSGGKT
+1516 SLRGGKT
-1524 VLDSIDG
+1524 ILHSTDG

-1536 IGIIEQISSGSQT
+1536 IGIIEQISSSSQ
-1549 GILGEIGLV
+1549 GVLGEMGLV

-1563 LETTYNIGIM
+1563 QETTYNIGII
-1573 SKNQSIILDTTNAS
+1573 SKNQSIILDTTQAS
-1587 GTTANIALRSRGGT
+1587 GVTANIALRSRGGT

-1610 MGNSGGWLS
+1610 MGNSGSWMS

-1628 DNFELTAPADNQ
+1628 DNFELTAPASNQ
-1640 IGIYARFG
+1640 KGIYARFAE

>member
-106 DLSGNLIQT
+106 DISGNLIKT
-115 NNTIANSLL
+115 NEIIAQSLL
-124 ANNISNIEYCENLN
+124 ANNENVDEEN
-138 RNEILERLSEKTDN
+138 YDEI
-152 QINKNQINEELSIDV
+152 
-167 LKLLLQFIEDGELK
+167 
-181 NQNFKDIFN
+181 
-190 SEQSAE
+190 
-196 EQENIIEQL
+196 
-205 LNRDNILEQLH
+205 ILWQ
-216 KKTDNLINEEQINE
+216 T
-230 DTNTFHLAALL
+230 TFP
-241 QAIKDNR
+241 
-248 LIGDY
+248 
-253 GDIFNSE
+253 
-260 QTAEEQE
+260 
-267 KIIKDLLQVYES
+267 
-279 VLLWEQNFEEGY
+279 EGY

-305 WISAYNTVIGDYGL
+305 WIASYETSIGDYGL
-319 KLFLYSDMGKTIEK
+319 KLYISSDMGTAI
-333 NKDNEKN
+333 NKENP
-340 FLDTLKITEIKFG
+340 LKITEIKF
-353 SQDMYGNPYNFQ
+353 SSLNMYGNPYNFQ
-365 SFMEQE
+365 SYMEQE
-371 SVFDISG
+371 AVYDISE
-378 LGNIYRMELYFYQA
+378 LGNIYKMQLVFYQT
-392 PNTFKDKDG
+392 PKSFKDKNG
-401 NLIPYQTESNGR
+401 NLIPYQTITKNR

-434 TDEQVIISTLDSK
+434 QDEQVIISTLDSK

-452 DDISPSDIS
+452 DDISSSDIS
-461 KYIRLRWIHK
+461 KYIRLRWLHK
-471 FENGDINVVNES
+471 FENGDIQVVNES
-483 SKLSDYEIRWYR
+483 SKLSDYDIRWYR
-495 YELGAPSADQY
+495 YELGSPSADEY
-506 SGVYWESVN
+506 SGVYWESVD
-515 DGNDNKF
+515 DGNGNQF
-522 DYTLIPRKKHNEELI
+522 DYTLIPRKKHDEELI
-537 KAIVIYNGKSY
+537 KAIVIYDGKSY

-562 NDATID
+562 NSATID

-598 QANRVRELQAYFGF
+598 QANRIRELQAYFGF
-612 SEQGQT
+612 SEQGQ
-618 SEKLQEA
+618 SSDKLQEA

-632 PLYNSMIVLDG
+632 PLYNSMIILDG
-643 YDYYKGAPLDG
+643 FDYYKLIPLDG
-654 YYTDAIIN
+654 YYTNNEISIN
-662 KDEKQGLIQI
+662 KQQGLIQVT
-672 IRNSSE
+672 RYPDES
-678 DGKINSK
+678 GKINSK
-685 QDYRIQRTYNQTK
+685 QDYRIQKTYNQTK
-698 INNTIRCTI
+698 VNNTVRCTI

-765 EIDLNNIDLNLSC
+765 EIDLNNKDLNISC

-783 KIHLN
+783 KIKLN
-788 SDDSVQIKQRIQY
+788 SGDNVQIKQRILY

-814 DVNKCFIEHL
+814 DINKCFIEHL
-824 AFSQL
+824 AFNEL

-834 ILQVKIKGWGD
+834 ILQAKIKGWGD

-887 LWWCDNLADIGDND
+887 LWWCNNLASIGDND

-908 TIKAEDLQ
+908 TIQATDLQ

-923 NEQSQYLGTI
+923 NEETQYLGTI
-933 KNNILKPV
+933 SNNILKPV
-941 YVYTKDS
+941 YVFTKNS
-948 DPYSIICK
+948 EPYSIICK

-1069 DTGQIKSQFWDSLNA
+1069 DTGQIKSQLWDSLNA

-1104 QIDLTESTYEKDK
+1104 QIDLTESTYEKNK
-1117 YYVFKTGYNKIPLNE
+1117 YYIFKTGYNKIPLNE
-1132 EWTSTKDYYLY
+1132 KWTAAKDYYLY
-1143 QLNDLGLLT
+1143 QLNDLGLLS

-1159 QESNNSLKNFYQK
+1159 QQSNNSLNNFYQK
-1172 NISYIEASTY
+1172 NISYIEASSY
-1182 SNNIDYYVDG
+1182 SINTDYYVDG
-1192 YTRVI
+1192 YTRII
-1197 ITKEQYDESVKN
+1197 ITKEQYDESVKD
-1209 NKSTKYYILKENFA
+1209 NKSTKYYILKETFA
-1223 LANSPFDLN
+1223 LASSPFNLN
-1232 TIYYS
+1232 TTYYLR
-1237 KYQKVEI
+1237 YQKIEI
-1244 NEQQYNNSLMD
+1244 NKQQYDNSLVN
-1255 NKSTRYYI
+1255 NKSAKYYI
-1263 YKDNQYQLSEGEYSS
+1263 NVDGQYKLSEGEFSS
-1278 EITYYIEKYSK
+1278 EITYYIEKYYK
-1289 TSITKE
+1289 VSITKE
-1295 QFDSTILNGKST
+1295 MFDNTISNGKST
-1307 EYYILLD
+1307 EYYIL
-1314 SFYILSDIEYS
+1314 SGSSYSLSDMEYS
-1325 VNVYYYM
+1325 VNNYYYM
-1332 KNKVKK
+1332 KNKVKRM
-1338 IFNTKDEFDK
+1338 FNSQTEF
-1348 YKNNYKVYIINNINY
+1348 NNYKNTNKIYIINNISYSLITN
-1363 TQIISSSIFYETQIY
+1363 SSVYSEIQEY
-1378 AIYKYTQCYYDITG
+1378 AMYKYTQCYYDITG
-1392 PEKNSNWNTA
+1392 PGEDSNWNTA
-1402 SDPNLIDG
+1402 NDPNLTDG
-1410 VKYTASSLGSYYSFK
+1410 VKYTASSLGSYYSFE
-1425 EGFQLDSRDK
+1425 EGFILDSRDK
-1435 YTLGETYYILN
+1435 YTKGETYYILN

-1498 AEELYC
+1498 ADELYC
-1504 DYGYIGGWEIDS
+1504 DYGFIGGWEIDS
-1516 RSLSGGKT
+1516 HYLRGGKT
-1524 VLDSIDG
+1524 ILHSTDG

-1536 IGIIEQISSGSQT
+1536 IGIIEQISSSSQ
-1549 GILGEIGLV
+1549 GVLGEMGLV

-1640 IGIYARFG
+1640 KGIYARFG

>member
-106 DLSGNLIQT
+106 DISGNLIKT
-115 NNTIANSLL
+115 NEIIAQSLL
-124 ANNISNIEYCENLN
+124 ANNENVDEEN
-138 RNEILERLSEKTDN
+138 YDEITLWQT
-152 QINKNQINEELSIDV
+152 
-167 LKLLLQFIEDGELK
+167 
-181 NQNFKDIFN
+181 
-190 SEQSAE
+190 
-196 EQENIIEQL
+196 
-205 LNRDNILEQLH
+205 
-216 KKTDNLINEEQINE
+216 
-230 DTNTFHLAALL
+230 TFP
-241 QAIKDNR
+241 
-248 LIGDY
+248 
-253 GDIFNSE
+253 
-260 QTAEEQE
+260 
-267 KIIKDLLQVYES
+267 
-279 VLLWEQNFEEGY
+279 EGY

-305 WISAYNTVIGDYGL
+305 WIASYETSIGDYGL
-319 KLFLYSDMGKTIEK
+319 KLYISSDMGTAI
-333 NKDNEKN
+333 NKENP
-340 FLDTLKITEIKFG
+340 LKVTEIKF
-353 SQDMYGNPYNFQ
+353 SSLNMYGNPYNFQ
-365 SFMEQE
+365 SYMEQE
-371 SVFDISG
+371 AVYDISE
-378 LGNIYRMELYFYQA
+378 LGNIYKMQLVFYQT
-392 PNTFKDKDG
+392 PKSFKDKNG
-401 NLIPYQTESNGR
+401 NLIPYQTITKNR

-434 TDEQVIISTLDSK
+434 QDEQVIISTLDSK

-452 DDISPSDIS
+452 DDISSSDIS
-461 KYIRLRWIHK
+461 KYIRLRWLHK
-471 FENGDINVVNES
+471 FENGDIQVVNES
-483 SKLSDYEIRWYR
+483 SKLSDYDIRWYR
-495 YELGAPSADQY
+495 YELGSPSADEY
-506 SGVYWESVN
+506 SGVYWESVD
-515 DGNDNKF
+515 DGNGNQF
-522 DYTLIPRKKHNEELI
+522 DYTLIPRKKHDEELI
-537 KAIVIYNGKSY
+537 KAIVIYDGKSY
-548 TSNILTFTNEREVI
+548 VSNILTFTNEREVI
-562 NDATID
+562 NSATID

-598 QANRVRELQAYFGF
+598 QANRIRELQAYFGF
-612 SEQGQT
+612 SEQGQ
-618 SEKLQEA
+618 SSDKLQEA

-632 PLYNSMIVLDG
+632 PLYNSMIILDG
-643 YDYYKGAPLDG
+643 FDYYKLIPLDG
-654 YYTDAIIN
+654 YYTNNEISVN
-662 KDEKQGLIQI
+662 KQQGLIQVT
-672 IRNSSE
+672 RYPDES
-678 DGKINSK
+678 GKINSK
-685 QDYRIQRTYNQTK
+685 QDYRIQKTYNQTK
-698 INNTIRCTI
+698 VNNTVRCTI

-1069 DTGQIKSQFWDSLNA
+1069 DTGQIKSQLWDSLNA

-1104 QIDLTESTYEKDK
+1104 QIDLTESTYEKNK
-1117 YYVFKTGYNKIPLNE
+1117 YYIFKTGYNKIPLNE
-1132 EWTSTKDYYLY
+1132 KWTAAKDYYLY
-1143 QLNDLGLLT
+1143 QLNDLGLLS

-1159 QESNNSLKNFYQK
+1159 QQSNNSLNNFYQK
-1172 NISYIEASTY
+1172 NISYIEASSY
-1182 SNNIDYYVDG
+1182 SINTDYYVDG
-1192 YTRVI
+1192 YTRII
-1197 ITKEQYDESVKN
+1197 ITKEQYDESVKD
-1209 NKSTKYYILKENFA
+1209 NKSTKYYILKETFA
-1223 LANSPFDLN
+1223 LDSSPFNLN
-1232 TIYYS
+1232 TTYYLR
-1237 KYQKVEI
+1237 YQKIEI
-1244 NEQQYNNSLMD
+1244 NKQQYDNSLVN
-1255 NKSTRYYI
+1255 NKSAKYYI
-1263 YKDNQYQLSEGEYSS
+1263 NVDGQYKLSEGEFSS
-1278 EITYYIEKYSK
+1278 ETTYYIEKYYK
-1289 TSITKE
+1289 VSITKE
-1295 QFDSTILNGKST
+1295 MFDNTISNGKST
-1307 EYYILLD
+1307 EYYIL
-1314 SFYILSDIEYS
+1314 SGSSYSLSDMEYS
-1325 VNVYYYM
+1325 VNNYYYM
-1332 KNKVKK
+1332 KNKVKRV
-1338 IFNTKDEFDK
+1338 FNSQTEF
-1348 YKNNYKVYIINNINY
+1348 NNYKNTNKIYIINNISYSLITN
-1363 TQIISSSIFYETQIY
+1363 SSVYSEIQEY
-1378 AIYKYTQCYYDITG
+1378 AMYKYTQCYYDITG
-1392 PEKNSNWNTA
+1392 PGEDSNWNTA

-1410 VKYTASSLGSYYSFK
+1410 VKYTASSLGSYYSFE
-1425 EGFQLDSRDK
+1425 EGFILDSRDK
-1435 YTLGETYYILN
+1435 YTKGETYYILN

-1498 AEELYC
+1498 ADELYC
-1504 DYGYIGGWEIDS
+1504 DYGFIGGWEIDS
-1516 RSLSGGKT
+1516 NSLRGGKT
-1524 VLDSIDG
+1524 ILHSTDG

-1536 IGIIEQISSGSQT
+1536 IGIIEQISSSSQ
-1549 GILGEIGLV
+1549 GVLGEMGLV

-1563 LETTYNIGIM
+1563 QETTYNIGII
-1573 SKNQSIILDTTNAS
+1573 SRNQSIILDTTQAS
-1587 GTTANIALRSRGGT
+1587 GVTANIALRSRGGT

-1628 DNFELTAPADNQ
+1628 DNFELTAPASNQ
-1640 IGIYARFG
+1640 KGIYARFA

>member
-106 DLSGNLIQT
+106 DISGNLIKT
-115 NNTIANSLL
+115 NEIIAQSLL
-124 ANNISNIEYCENLN
+124 ANNENVDEEN
-138 RNEILERLSEKTDN
+138 YDEITLWQT
-152 QINKNQINEELSIDV
+152 
-167 LKLLLQFIEDGELK
+167 
-181 NQNFKDIFN
+181 
-190 SEQSAE
+190 
-196 EQENIIEQL
+196 
-205 LNRDNILEQLH
+205 
-216 KKTDNLINEEQINE
+216 
-230 DTNTFHLAALL
+230 TFP
-241 QAIKDNR
+241 
-248 LIGDY
+248 
-253 GDIFNSE
+253 
-260 QTAEEQE
+260 
-267 KIIKDLLQVYES
+267 
-279 VLLWEQNFEEGY
+279 EGY

-305 WISAYNTVIGDYGL
+305 WIASYETSIGDYGL
-319 KLFLYSDMGKTIEK
+319 KLYISSDMGTAI
-333 NKDNEKN
+333 NKENP
-340 FLDTLKITEIKFG
+340 LKVTEIKF
-353 SQDMYGNPYNFQ
+353 SSLNMYGNPYNFQ
-365 SFMEQE
+365 SYMEQE
-371 SVFDISG
+371 AVYDISE
-378 LGNIYRMELYFYQA
+378 LGNIYKMQLVFYQT
-392 PNTFKDKDG
+392 PKSFKDKNG
-401 NLIPYQTESNGR
+401 NLIPYQTITKNR

-434 TDEQVIISTLDSK
+434 QDEQVIISTLDSK

-452 DDISPSDIS
+452 DDISSSDIS
-461 KYIRLRWIHK
+461 KYIRLRWLHK
-471 FENGDINVVNES
+471 FENGDIQVVNES
-483 SKLSDYEIRWYR
+483 SKLSDYDIRWYR
-495 YELGAPSADQY
+495 YELGSPSADEY
-506 SGVYWESVN
+506 SGVYWESVD
-515 DGNDNKF
+515 DGNGNQF
-522 DYTLIPRKKHNEELI
+522 DYTLIPRKKHDEELI
-537 KAIVIYNGKSY
+537 KAIVIYDGKSY
-548 TSNILTFTNEREVI
+548 VSNILTFTNEREVI
-562 NDATID
+562 NSATID

-598 QANRVRELQAYFGF
+598 QANRIRELQAYFGF
-612 SEQGQT
+612 SEQGQ
-618 SEKLQEA
+618 SSDKLQEA

-632 PLYNSMIVLDG
+632 PLYNSMIILDG
-643 YDYYKGAPLDG
+643 FDYYKLIPLDG
-654 YYTDAIIN
+654 YYTNNEISVN
-662 KDEKQGLIQI
+662 KQQGLIQVT
-672 IRNSSE
+672 RYPDES
-678 DGKINSK
+678 GKINSK
-685 QDYRIQRTYNQTK
+685 QDYRIQKTYNQTK
-698 INNTIRCTI
+698 VNNTVRCTI

-1069 DTGQIKSQFWDSLNA
+1069 DTGQIKSQLWDSLNA

-1104 QIDLTESTYEKDK
+1104 QIDLTESTYEKNK
-1117 YYVFKTGYNKIPLNE
+1117 YYIFKTGYNKIPLNE
-1132 EWTSTKDYYLY
+1132 KWTAAKDYYLY
-1143 QLNDLGLLT
+1143 QLNDLGLLS

-1159 QESNNSLKNFYQK
+1159 QQSNNSLNNFYQK
-1172 NISYIEASTY
+1172 NISYIEASSY
-1182 SNNIDYYVDG
+1182 SINTDYYVDG
-1192 YTRVI
+1192 YTRII
-1197 ITKEQYDESVKN
+1197 ITKEQYDESVKD
-1209 NKSTKYYILKENFA
+1209 NKSTKYYILKQTFA
-1223 LANSPFDLN
+1223 LASSPFDSN
-1232 TIYYS
+1232 TTYYLR
-1237 KYQKVEI
+1237 YQKIEI
-1244 NEQQYNNSLMD
+1244 NKQQYDNSLVN
-1255 NKSTRYYI
+1255 NKSAKYYI
-1263 YKDNQYQLSEGEYSS
+1263 NVDGQYKLSEGEFSS
-1278 EITYYIEKYSK
+1278 ETTYYIEKYYK
-1289 TSITKE
+1289 VSITKE
-1295 QFDSTILNGKST
+1295 MFDNTISNGKST
-1307 EYYILLD
+1307 EYYIL
-1314 SFYILSDIEYS
+1314 SGSSYSLSDMEYS
-1325 VNVYYYM
+1325 VNNYYYM
-1332 KNKVKK
+1332 KNKVKRA
-1338 IFNTKDEFDK
+1338 FNSQTEF
-1348 YKNNYKVYIINNINY
+1348 NNYKNTNKIYIINNISYSLITN
-1363 TQIISSSIFYETQIY
+1363 SSVYSEIQEY
-1378 AIYKYTQCYYDITG
+1378 AMYKYTQCYYDITG
-1392 PEKNSNWNTA
+1392 PGEDSNWNTA
-1402 SDPNLIDG
+1402 SDPNLTDG
-1410 VKYTASSLGSYYSFK
+1410 VKYTASSLGSYYSFE
-1425 EGFQLDSRDK
+1425 EGFILDSRDK
-1435 YTLGETYYILN
+1435 YTKGETYYILN

-1498 AEELYC
+1498 ADELYC
-1504 DYGYIGGWEIDS
+1504 DYGFIGGWEIDS
-1516 RSLSGGKT
+1516 NSLRGGKT
-1524 VLDSIDG
+1524 ILHSTDG

-1536 IGIIEQISSGSQT
+1536 IGIIEQISSSSQ
-1549 GILGEIGLV
+1549 GVLGEMGLV

-1563 LETTYNIGIM
+1563 QETTYNIGII
-1573 SKNQSIILDTTNAS
+1573 SRNQSIILDTTQAS
-1587 GTTANIALRSRGGT
+1587 GVTANIALRSRGGT

-1628 DNFELTAPADNQ
+1628 DNFELTAPASNQ
-1640 IGIYARFG
+1640 KGIYARFAE

>member
-106 DLSGNLIQT
+106 DISGNLIKT
-115 NNTIANSLL
+115 NEIIAQSLL
-124 ANNISNIEYCENLN
+124 ANNENVDEEN
-138 RNEILERLSEKTDN
+138 YDEITLWQT
-152 QINKNQINEELSIDV
+152 
-167 LKLLLQFIEDGELK
+167 
-181 NQNFKDIFN
+181 
-190 SEQSAE
+190 
-196 EQENIIEQL
+196 
-205 LNRDNILEQLH
+205 
-216 KKTDNLINEEQINE
+216 
-230 DTNTFHLAALL
+230 TFP
-241 QAIKDNR
+241 
-248 LIGDY
+248 
-253 GDIFNSE
+253 
-260 QTAEEQE
+260 
-267 KIIKDLLQVYES
+267 
-279 VLLWEQNFEEGY
+279 EGY

-305 WISAYNTVIGDYGL
+305 WIASYETSIGDYGL
-319 KLFLYSDMGKTIEK
+319 KLYISSDMGTAI
-333 NKDNEKN
+333 NKENP
-340 FLDTLKITEIKFG
+340 LKVTEIKF
-353 SQDMYGNPYNFQ
+353 SSLNMYGNPYNFQ
-365 SFMEQE
+365 SYMEQE
-371 SVFDISG
+371 AVYDISE
-378 LGNIYRMELYFYQA
+378 LGNIYKMQLVFYQT
-392 PNTFKDKDG
+392 PKSFKDKNG
-401 NLIPYQTESNGR
+401 NLIPYQTITKNR

-434 TDEQVIISTLDSK
+434 QDEQVIISTLDSK

-452 DDISPSDIS
+452 DDISSSDIS
-461 KYIRLRWIHK
+461 KYIRLRWLHK
-471 FENGDINVVNES
+471 FENGDIQVVNES
-483 SKLSDYEIRWYR
+483 SKLSDYDIRWYR
-495 YELGAPSADQY
+495 YELGSPSADEY
-506 SGVYWESVN
+506 SGVYWESVD
-515 DGNDNKF
+515 DGNGNQF
-522 DYTLIPRKKHNEELI
+522 DYTLIPRKKHDEELI
-537 KAIVIYNGKSY
+537 KAIVIYDGKSY
-548 TSNILTFTNEREVI
+548 VSNILTFTNEREVI
-562 NDATID
+562 NSATID

-598 QANRVRELQAYFGF
+598 QANRIRELQAYFGF
-612 SEQGQT
+612 SEQGQ
-618 SEKLQEA
+618 SSDKLQEA

-632 PLYNSMIVLDG
+632 PLYNSMIILDG
-643 YDYYKGAPLDG
+643 FDYYKLIPLDG
-654 YYTDAIIN
+654 YYTNNEISVN
-662 KDEKQGLIQI
+662 KQQGLIQVT
-672 IRNSSE
+672 RYPDES
-678 DGKINSK
+678 GKINSK
-685 QDYRIQRTYNQTK
+685 QDYRIQKTYNQTK
-698 INNTIRCTI
+698 VNNTVRCTI

-1033 QTGVYGFHHGAMSYA
+1033 QTGVYGFHHGSMSYA

-1069 DTGQIKSQFWDSLNA
+1069 DTGQIKSQLWDSLNA

-1104 QIDLTESTYEKDK
+1104 QIDLTESTYEKNK
-1117 YYVFKTGYNKIPLNE
+1117 YYIFKTGYNKIPLNE
-1132 EWTSTKDYYLY
+1132 KWTAAKDYYLY
-1143 QLNDLGLLT
+1143 QLNDLGLLS

-1159 QESNNSLKNFYQK
+1159 QQSNNSLNNFYQK
-1172 NISYIEASTY
+1172 NISYIEASSY
-1182 SNNIDYYVDG
+1182 SINTDYYVDG
-1192 YTRVI
+1192 YTRII
-1197 ITKEQYDESVKN
+1197 ITKEQYDESVKD
-1209 NKSTKYYILKENFA
+1209 NKSTKYYILKQTFA
-1223 LANSPFDLN
+1223 LASSPFDSN
-1232 TIYYS
+1232 TTYYLR
-1237 KYQKVEI
+1237 YQKIEI
-1244 NEQQYNNSLMD
+1244 NKQQYDNSLVN
-1255 NKSTRYYI
+1255 NKSAKYYI
-1263 YKDNQYQLSEGEYSS
+1263 NVDGQYKLSEGEFSS
-1278 EITYYIEKYSK
+1278 ETTYYIEKYYK
-1289 TSITKE
+1289 VSITKE
-1295 QFDSTILNGKST
+1295 MFDNTISNGKST
-1307 EYYILLD
+1307 EYYIL
-1314 SFYILSDIEYS
+1314 SGSSYSLSDMEYS
-1325 VNVYYYM
+1325 VNNYYYM
-1332 KNKVKK
+1332 KNKVKRA
-1338 IFNTKDEFDK
+1338 FNSQTEF
-1348 YKNNYKVYIINNINY
+1348 NNYKNTNKIYIINNINY
-1363 TQIISSSIFYETQIY
+1363 SLITNSSVYSEIQEY
-1378 AIYKYTQCYYDITG
+1378 AMYKYTQCYYDITG
-1392 PEKNSNWNTA
+1392 PGEDSNWNTA
-1402 SDPNLIDG
+1402 SDPNLTDG
-1410 VKYTASSLGSYYSFK
+1410 VKYTASSLGSSYSFE
-1425 EGFQLDSRDK
+1425 EGFILDSRDK
-1435 YTLGETYYILN
+1435 YTKGETYYILN

-1498 AEELYC
+1498 ADELYC
-1504 DYGYIGGWEIDS
+1504 DYGFIGGWEIDS
-1516 RSLSGGKT
+1516 NSLRGGKT
-1524 VLDSIDG
+1524 ILHSTDG

-1536 IGIIEQISSGSQT
+1536 IGIIEQISSSSQ
-1549 GILGEIGLV
+1549 GVLGEMGLV

-1563 LETTYNIGIM
+1563 QETTYNIGII
-1573 SKNQSIILDTTNAS
+1573 SRNQSIILDTTQAS
-1587 GTTANIALRSRGGT
+1587 GVTANIALRSRGGT

-1628 DNFELTAPADNQ
+1628 DNFELTAPASNQ
-1640 IGIYARFG
+1640 KGIYARFA

>member
-106 DLSGNLIQT
+106 DISGNLIKT
-115 NNTIANSLL
+115 NEIIAQSLL
-124 ANNISNIEYCENLN
+124 ANNENVDEEN
-138 RNEILERLSEKTDN
+138 YDEITLWQT
-152 QINKNQINEELSIDV
+152 
-167 LKLLLQFIEDGELK
+167 
-181 NQNFKDIFN
+181 
-190 SEQSAE
+190 
-196 EQENIIEQL
+196 
-205 LNRDNILEQLH
+205 
-216 KKTDNLINEEQINE
+216 
-230 DTNTFHLAALL
+230 TFP
-241 QAIKDNR
+241 
-248 LIGDY
+248 
-253 GDIFNSE
+253 
-260 QTAEEQE
+260 
-267 KIIKDLLQVYES
+267 
-279 VLLWEQNFEEGY
+279 EGY

-305 WISAYNTVIGDYGL
+305 WIASYETSIGDYGL
-319 KLFLYSDMGKTIEK
+319 KLYISSDMGTAI
-333 NKDNEKN
+333 NKENP
-340 FLDTLKITEIKFG
+340 LKVTEIKF
-353 SQDMYGNPYNFQ
+353 SSLNMYGNPYNFQ
-365 SFMEQE
+365 SYMEQE
-371 SVFDISG
+371 AVYDISE
-378 LGNIYRMELYFYQA
+378 LGNIYKMQLVFYQT
-392 PNTFKDKDG
+392 PKSFKDKNG
-401 NLIPYQTESNGR
+401 NLIPYQTITKNR

-434 TDEQVIISTLDSK
+434 QDEQVIISTLDSK

-452 DDISPSDIS
+452 DDISSSDIS
-461 KYIRLRWIHK
+461 KYIRLRWLHK
-471 FENGDINVVNES
+471 FENGDIQVVNES
-483 SKLSDYEIRWYR
+483 SKLSDYDIRWYR
-495 YELGAPSADQY
+495 YELGSPSADEY
-506 SGVYWESVN
+506 SGVYWESVD
-515 DGNDNKF
+515 DGNGNQF
-522 DYTLIPRKKHNEELI
+522 DYTLIPRKKHDEELI
-537 KAIVIYNGKSY
+537 KAIVIYDGKSY
-548 TSNILTFTNEREVI
+548 VSNILTFTNEREVI
-562 NDATID
+562 NSATID

-598 QANRVRELQAYFGF
+598 QANRIRELQAYFGF
-612 SEQGQT
+612 SEQGQ
-618 SEKLQEA
+618 SSDKLQEA

-632 PLYNSMIVLDG
+632 PLYNSMIILDG
-643 YDYYKGAPLDG
+643 FDYYKLIPLDG
-654 YYTDAIIN
+654 YYTNNEISVN
-662 KDEKQGLIQI
+662 KQQGLIQVT
-672 IRNSSE
+672 RYPDES
-678 DGKINSK
+678 GKINSK
-685 QDYRIQRTYNQTK
+685 QDYRIQKTYNQTK
-698 INNTIRCTI
+698 VNNTVRCTI

-1069 DTGQIKSQFWDSLNA
+1069 DTGQIKSQLWDSLNA

-1104 QIDLTESTYEKDK
+1104 QIDLTESTYEKNK
-1117 YYVFKTGYNKIPLNE
+1117 YYIFKTGYNKIPLNE
-1132 EWTSTKDYYLY
+1132 KWTAAKDYYLY
-1143 QLNDLGLLT
+1143 QLNDLGLLS

-1159 QESNNSLKNFYQK
+1159 QQSNNSLNNFYQK
-1172 NISYIEASTY
+1172 NISYIEASSY
-1182 SNNIDYYVDG
+1182 SINTDYYVDG
-1192 YTRVI
+1192 YTRII
-1197 ITKEQYDESVKN
+1197 ITKEQYDESVKD
-1209 NKSTKYYILKENFA
+1209 NKSTKYYILKQTFA
-1223 LANSPFDLN
+1223 LASSPFDSN
-1232 TIYYS
+1232 TTYYLR
-1237 KYQKVEI
+1237 YQKIEI
-1244 NEQQYNNSLMD
+1244 NKQQYDNSLVN
-1255 NKSTRYYI
+1255 NKSAKYYI
-1263 YKDNQYQLSEGEYSS
+1263 NVDGQYKLSEGEFSS
-1278 EITYYIEKYSK
+1278 ETTYYIEKYYK
-1289 TSITKE
+1289 VSITKE
-1295 QFDSTILNGKST
+1295 MFDNTISNGKST
-1307 EYYILLD
+1307 EYYIL
-1314 SFYILSDIEYS
+1314 SGSSYSLSDMEYS
-1325 VNVYYYM
+1325 VNNYYYM
-1332 KNKVKK
+1332 KNKVKRA
-1338 IFNTKDEFDK
+1338 FNSQTEF
-1348 YKNNYKVYIINNINY
+1348 NNYKNTNKIYIINNISYSLITN
-1363 TQIISSSIFYETQIY
+1363 SSVYSEIQEY
-1378 AIYKYTQCYYDITG
+1378 AMYKYTQCYYDITG
-1392 PEKNSNWNTA
+1392 PGEDSNWNTA
-1402 SDPNLIDG
+1402 SDPSLTDG
-1410 VKYTASSLGSYYSFK
+1410 VKYTASSLGSYYSFE
-1425 EGFQLDSRDK
+1425 EGFILDSRDK
-1435 YTLGETYYILN
+1435 YTKGETYYILN

-1498 AEELYC
+1498 ADELYC
-1504 DYGYIGGWEIDS
+1504 DYGFIGGWEIDS
-1516 RSLSGGKT
+1516 NSLRGGKT
-1524 VLDSIDG
+1524 ILHSTDG

-1536 IGIIEQISSGSQT
+1536 IGIIEQISSSSQ
-1549 GILGEIGLV
+1549 GVLGEMGLV

-1563 LETTYNIGIM
+1563 QETTYNIGII
-1573 SKNQSIILDTTNAS
+1573 SRNQSIILDTTQAS
-1587 GTTANIALRSRGGT
+1587 GVTANIALRSRGGT

-1610 MGNSGGWLS
+1610 MGNSGSWMS

-1628 DNFELTAPADNQ
+1628 DNFELTAPASNQ
-1640 IGIYARFG
+1640 KGIYARFAE

>member
-106 DLSGNLIQT
+106 DISGNLIKT
-115 NNTIANSLL
+115 NEIIAQSLL
-124 ANNISNIEYCENLN
+124 ANNENVDEEN
-138 RNEILERLSEKTDN
+138 YDEITLWQT
-152 QINKNQINEELSIDV
+152 
-167 LKLLLQFIEDGELK
+167 
-181 NQNFKDIFN
+181 
-190 SEQSAE
+190 
-196 EQENIIEQL
+196 
-205 LNRDNILEQLH
+205 
-216 KKTDNLINEEQINE
+216 
-230 DTNTFHLAALL
+230 TFP
-241 QAIKDNR
+241 
-248 LIGDY
+248 
-253 GDIFNSE
+253 
-260 QTAEEQE
+260 
-267 KIIKDLLQVYES
+267 
-279 VLLWEQNFEEGY
+279 EGY

-305 WISAYNTVIGDYGL
+305 WIASYETSIGDYGL
-319 KLFLYSDMGKTIEK
+319 KLYISSDMGTAI
-333 NKDNEKN
+333 NKENP
-340 FLDTLKITEIKFG
+340 LKVTEIKF
-353 SQDMYGNPYNFQ
+353 SSLNMYGNPYNFQ
-365 SFMEQE
+365 SYMEQE
-371 SVFDISG
+371 AVYDISE
-378 LGNIYRMELYFYQA
+378 LGNIYKMQLVFYQT
-392 PNTFKDKDG
+392 PKSFKDKNG
-401 NLIPYQTESNGR
+401 NLIPYQTITKNR

-434 TDEQVIISTLDSK
+434 QDEQVIISTLDSK

-452 DDISPSDIS
+452 DDISSSDIS
-461 KYIRLRWIHK
+461 KYIRLRWLHK
-471 FENGDINVVNES
+471 FENGDIQVVNES
-483 SKLSDYEIRWYR
+483 SKLSDYDIRWYR
-495 YELGAPSADQY
+495 YELGSPSADEY
-506 SGVYWESVN
+506 SGVYWESVD
-515 DGNDNKF
+515 DGNGNQF
-522 DYTLIPRKKHNEELI
+522 DYTLIPRKKHDEELI
-537 KAIVIYNGKSY
+537 KAIVIYDGKSY
-548 TSNILTFTNEREVI
+548 VSNILTFTNEREVI
-562 NDATID
+562 NSATID

-598 QANRVRELQAYFGF
+598 QANRIRELQAYFGF
-612 SEQGQT
+612 SEQGQ
-618 SEKLQEA
+618 SSDKLQEA

-632 PLYNSMIVLDG
+632 PLYNSMIILDG
-643 YDYYKGAPLDG
+643 FDYYKLIPLDG
-654 YYTDAIIN
+654 YYTNNEISVN
-662 KDEKQGLIQI
+662 KQQGLIQVT
-672 IRNSSE
+672 RYPDES
-678 DGKINSK
+678 GKINSK
-685 QDYRIQRTYNQTK
+685 QDYRIQKTYNQTK
-698 INNTIRCTI
+698 VNNTVRCTI

-1069 DTGQIKSQFWDSLNA
+1069 DTGQIKSQLWDSLNA

-1104 QIDLTESTYEKDK
+1104 QIDLTESTYEKNK
-1117 YYVFKTGYNKIPLNE
+1117 YYIFKTGYNKIPLNE
-1132 EWTSTKDYYLY
+1132 KWTAAKDYYLY
-1143 QLNDLGLLT
+1143 QLNDLGLLS

-1159 QESNNSLKNFYQK
+1159 QQSNNSLNNFYQK
-1172 NISYIEASTY
+1172 NISYIEASSY
-1182 SNNIDYYVDG
+1182 SINTDYYVDG
-1192 YTRVI
+1192 YTRII
-1197 ITKEQYDESVKN
+1197 ITKEQYDESVKD
-1209 NKSTKYYILKENFA
+1209 NKSTKYYILKQTFA
-1223 LANSPFDLN
+1223 LASSPFDSN
-1232 TIYYS
+1232 TTYYLR
-1237 KYQKVEI
+1237 YQKIEI
-1244 NEQQYNNSLMD
+1244 NKQQYDNSLVN
-1255 NKSTRYYI
+1255 NKSAKYYI
-1263 YKDNQYQLSEGEYSS
+1263 NVDGQYKLSEGEFSS
-1278 EITYYIEKYSK
+1278 ETTYYIEKYYK
-1289 TSITKE
+1289 VSITKE
-1295 QFDSTILNGKST
+1295 MFDNTISNGKST
-1307 EYYILLD
+1307 EYYIL
-1314 SFYILSDIEYS
+1314 SGSSYSLSDMEYS
-1325 VNVYYYM
+1325 VNNYYYM
-1332 KNKVKK
+1332 KNKVKRA
-1338 IFNTKDEFDK
+1338 FNSQTEF
-1348 YKNNYKVYIINNINY
+1348 NNYKNTNKIYIINNISYSLITN
-1363 TQIISSSIFYETQIY
+1363 SSVYSEIQEY
-1378 AIYKYTQCYYDITG
+1378 AMYKYTQCYYDITG
-1392 PEKNSNWNTA
+1392 PGEDSNWNTA
-1402 SDPNLIDG
+1402 SDPNLTDG
-1410 VKYTASSLGSYYSFK
+1410 VKYTASSLGSYYSFE
-1425 EGFQLDSRDK
+1425 EGFILDSRDK
-1435 YTLGETYYILN
+1435 YTKGETYYILN

-1498 AEELYC
+1498 ADELYC
-1504 DYGYIGGWEIDS
+1504 DYGFIGGWEIDS
-1516 RSLSGGKT
+1516 NSLRGGKT
-1524 VLDSIDG
+1524 ILHSTDG

-1536 IGIIEQISSGSQT
+1536 IGIIEQISSSSQ
-1549 GILGEIGLV
+1549 GVLGEMGLV

-1563 LETTYNIGIM
+1563 QETTYNIGII
-1573 SKNQSIILDTTNAS
+1573 SRNQSIILDTTQAS
-1587 GTTANIALRSRGGT
+1587 GVTANIALRSRGGT

-1610 MGNSGGWLS
+1610 MGNSGSWMS

-1628 DNFELTAPADNQ
+1628 DNFELTAPASNQ
-1640 IGIYARFG
+1640 KGIYARFA

>member
-106 DLSGNLIQT
+106 DISGNLIKT
-115 NNTIANSLL
+115 NEIIAQSLL
-124 ANNISNIEYCENLN
+124 ANNENVDEEN
-138 RNEILERLSEKTDN
+138 YDEITLWQT
-152 QINKNQINEELSIDV
+152 
-167 LKLLLQFIEDGELK
+167 
-181 NQNFKDIFN
+181 
-190 SEQSAE
+190 
-196 EQENIIEQL
+196 
-205 LNRDNILEQLH
+205 
-216 KKTDNLINEEQINE
+216 
-230 DTNTFHLAALL
+230 TFP
-241 QAIKDNR
+241 
-248 LIGDY
+248 
-253 GDIFNSE
+253 
-260 QTAEEQE
+260 
-267 KIIKDLLQVYES
+267 
-279 VLLWEQNFEEGY
+279 EGY

-305 WISAYNTVIGDYGL
+305 WIASYETSIGDYGL
-319 KLFLYSDMGKTIEK
+319 KLYISSDMGTAI
-333 NKDNEKN
+333 NKENP
-340 FLDTLKITEIKFG
+340 LKVTEIKF
-353 SQDMYGNPYNFQ
+353 SSLNMYGNPYNFQ
-365 SFMEQE
+365 SYMEQE
-371 SVFDISG
+371 AVYDISE
-378 LGNIYRMELYFYQA
+378 LGNIYKMQLVFYQT
-392 PNTFKDKDG
+392 PKSFKDKNG
-401 NLIPYQTESNGR
+401 NLIPYQTITKNR

-434 TDEQVIISTLDSK
+434 QDEQVIISTLDSK

-452 DDISPSDIS
+452 DDISSSDIS
-461 KYIRLRWIHK
+461 KYIRLRWLHK
-471 FENGDINVVNES
+471 FENGDIQVVNES
-483 SKLSDYEIRWYR
+483 SKLSDYDIRWYR
-495 YELGAPSADQY
+495 YELGAPSADEY
-506 SGVYWESVN
+506 SGVYWESVD
-515 DGNDNKF
+515 DGNGNQF
-522 DYTLIPRKKHNEELI
+522 DYTLIPRKKHDEELI
-537 KAIVIYNGKSY
+537 KAIVIYDGKSY
-548 TSNILTFTNEREVI
+548 VSNILTFTNEREVI
-562 NDATID
+562 NSATID

-598 QANRVRELQAYFGF
+598 QANRIRELQAYFGF
-612 SEQGQT
+612 SEQGQ
-618 SEKLQEA
+618 SSDKLQEA

-632 PLYNSMIVLDG
+632 PLYNSMIILDG
-643 YDYYKGAPLDG
+643 FDYYKLIPLDG
-654 YYTDAIIN
+654 YYTNNEISVN
-662 KDEKQGLIQI
+662 KQQGLIQVT
-672 IRNSSE
+672 RYPDES
-678 DGKINSK
+678 GKINSK
-685 QDYRIQRTYNQTK
+685 QDYRIQKTYNQTK
-698 INNTIRCTI
+698 VNNTVRCTI

-814 DVNKCFIEHL
+814 DVNECFIEHL

-1069 DTGQIKSQFWDSLNA
+1069 DTGQIKSQLWDSLNA

-1104 QIDLTESTYEKDK
+1104 QIDLTESTYEKNK
-1117 YYVFKTGYNKIPLNE
+1117 YYIFKTGYNKIPLNE
-1132 EWTSTKDYYLY
+1132 KWTAAKDYYLY
-1143 QLNDLGLLT
+1143 QLNDLGLLS
-1152 KNEFIEK
+1152 KNDFIEK
-1159 QESNNSLKNFYQK
+1159 QQSNNSLNNFYQK
-1172 NISYIEASTY
+1172 NISYIEASSY
-1182 SNNIDYYVDG
+1182 SINTDYYVDG
-1192 YTRVI
+1192 YTRII
-1197 ITKEQYDESVKN
+1197 ITKEQYDESVKD
-1209 NKSTKYYILKENFA
+1209 NKSTKYYILKQTFA
-1223 LANSPFDLN
+1223 LASSPFDSN
-1232 TIYYS
+1232 TTYYLR
-1237 KYQKVEI
+1237 YQKIEI
-1244 NEQQYNNSLMD
+1244 NKQQYDNSLVN
-1255 NKSTRYYI
+1255 NKSAKYYI
-1263 YKDNQYQLSEGEYSS
+1263 NVDGQYKLSEGEFSS
-1278 EITYYIEKYSK
+1278 ETTYYIEKYYK
-1289 TSITKE
+1289 VSITKE
-1295 QFDSTILNGKST
+1295 MFDNTISNGKST
-1307 EYYILLD
+1307 EYYIL
-1314 SFYILSDIEYS
+1314 SGSSYSLSDMEYS
-1325 VNVYYYM
+1325 VNNYYYM
-1332 KNKVKK
+1332 KNKVKRA
-1338 IFNTKDEFDK
+1338 FNSQTEF
-1348 YKNNYKVYIINNINY
+1348 NNYKNTNKIYIINNISYSLITN
-1363 TQIISSSIFYETQIY
+1363 SSVYSEIQEY
-1378 AIYKYTQCYYDITG
+1378 AMYKYTQCYYDITG
-1392 PEKNSNWNTA
+1392 PGEDSNWNTA
-1402 SDPNLIDG
+1402 SDPSLTDG
-1410 VKYTASSLGSYYSFK
+1410 VKYTASSLGSYYSFE
-1425 EGFQLDSRDK
+1425 EGFILDSRDK
-1435 YTLGETYYILN
+1435 YTKGETYYILN

-1498 AEELYC
+1498 ADELYC
-1504 DYGYIGGWEIDS
+1504 DYGFIGGWEIDS
-1516 RSLSGGKT
+1516 NSLRGGKT
-1524 VLDSIDG
+1524 ILHSTDG

-1536 IGIIEQISSGSQT
+1536 IGIIEQISSSSQ
-1549 GILGEIGLV
+1549 GVLGEMGLV

-1563 LETTYNIGIM
+1563 QETTYNIGII
-1573 SKNQSIILDTTNAS
+1573 SRNQSIILDTTQAS
-1587 GTTANIALRSRGGT
+1587 GITANIALRSRGGT

-1610 MGNSGGWLS
+1610 MGNSGSWMS

-1628 DNFELTAPADNQ
+1628 DNFELTAPASNQ
-1640 IGIYARFG
+1640 KGIYARFAE

>member
-106 DLSGNLIQT
+106 DISGNLIKT
-115 NNTIANSLL
+115 NEIIAQSLL
-124 ANNISNIEYCENLN
+124 ANNENVDEEN
-138 RNEILERLSEKTDN
+138 YDEITLWQT
-152 QINKNQINEELSIDV
+152 
-167 LKLLLQFIEDGELK
+167 
-181 NQNFKDIFN
+181 
-190 SEQSAE
+190 
-196 EQENIIEQL
+196 
-205 LNRDNILEQLH
+205 
-216 KKTDNLINEEQINE
+216 
-230 DTNTFHLAALL
+230 TFP
-241 QAIKDNR
+241 
-248 LIGDY
+248 
-253 GDIFNSE
+253 
-260 QTAEEQE
+260 
-267 KIIKDLLQVYES
+267 
-279 VLLWEQNFEEGY
+279 EGY

-305 WISAYNTVIGDYGL
+305 WIASYETSIGDYGL
-319 KLFLYSDMGKTIEK
+319 KLYISSDMGTAI
-333 NKDNEKN
+333 NKENP
-340 FLDTLKITEIKFG
+340 LKVTEIKF
-353 SQDMYGNPYNFQ
+353 SSLNMYGNPYNFQ
-365 SFMEQE
+365 SYMEQE
-371 SVFDISG
+371 AVYDISE
-378 LGNIYRMELYFYQA
+378 LGNIYKMQLVFYQT
-392 PNTFKDKDG
+392 PKSFKDKNG
-401 NLIPYQTESNGR
+401 NLIPYQTITKNR

-434 TDEQVIISTLDSK
+434 QDEQVIISTLDSK

-452 DDISPSDIS
+452 DDISSSDIS
-461 KYIRLRWIHK
+461 KYIRLRWLHK
-471 FENGDINVVNES
+471 FENGDIQVVNES
-483 SKLSDYEIRWYR
+483 SKLSDYDIRWYR
-495 YELGAPSADQY
+495 YELGSPSADEY
-506 SGVYWESVN
+506 SGVYWESVD
-515 DGNDNKF
+515 DGNGNQF
-522 DYTLIPRKKHNEELI
+522 DYTLIPRKRHDEELI
-537 KAIVIYNGKSY
+537 KAIVIYDGKSY

-562 NDATID
+562 NSATID

-598 QANRVRELQAYFGF
+598 QANRIRELQAYFGF
-612 SEQGQT
+612 SEQGQ
-618 SEKLQEA
+618 SSDKLQEA

-632 PLYNSMIVLDG
+632 PLYNSMIILDG
-643 YDYYKGAPLDG
+643 FDYYKLIPLDG
-654 YYTDAIIN
+654 YYTNNEISVN
-662 KDEKQGLIQI
+662 KQQGLIQVT
-672 IRNSSE
+672 RYPDES
-678 DGKINSK
+678 GKINSK
-685 QDYRIQRTYNQTK
+685 QDYRIQKTYNQTK
-698 INNTIRCTI
+698 VNNTVRCTI

-1069 DTGQIKSQFWDSLNA
+1069 DTGQIKSQLWDSLNA

-1104 QIDLTESTYEKDK
+1104 QIDLTESTYEKNK
-1117 YYVFKTGYNKIPLNE
+1117 YYIFKTGYNKIPLNE
-1132 EWTSTKDYYLY
+1132 KWTAAKDYYLY
-1143 QLNDLGLLT
+1143 QLNDLGLLS

-1159 QESNNSLKNFYQK
+1159 QQSNNSLNNFYQK
-1172 NISYIEASTY
+1172 NISYIEASSY
-1182 SNNIDYYVDG
+1182 SMNTDYYVDG
-1192 YTRVI
+1192 YTRII
-1197 ITKEQYDESVKN
+1197 ITKEQYDESVKD
-1209 NKSTKYYILKENFA
+1209 NKSTKYYILKETFA
-1223 LANSPFDLN
+1223 LASSPFNLN
-1232 TIYYS
+1232 TTYYLR
-1237 KYQKVEI
+1237 YQKIEI
-1244 NEQQYNNSLMD
+1244 NKQQYDNSLVN
-1255 NKSTRYYI
+1255 NKSAKYYI
-1263 YKDNQYQLSEGEYSS
+1263 NVDGQYKLSEGEFSS
-1278 EITYYIEKYSK
+1278 ETTYYIEKYYK
-1289 TSITKE
+1289 VSITKE
-1295 QFDSTILNGKST
+1295 MFDNTISNGKST
-1307 EYYILLD
+1307 EYYIL
-1314 SFYILSDIEYS
+1314 SGSSYSLSDMEYS
-1325 VNVYYYM
+1325 VNNYYYM
-1332 KNKVKK
+1332 KNKVKRA
-1338 IFNTKDEFDK
+1338 FNSQTEF
-1348 YKNNYKVYIINNINY
+1348 NNYKNTNKIYIINNISYSLITN
-1363 TQIISSSIFYETQIY
+1363 SSVYSEIQEY
-1378 AIYKYTQCYYDITG
+1378 AMYKYTQCYYDITG
-1392 PEKNSNWNTA
+1392 PGEDSNWNTA
-1402 SDPNLIDG
+1402 SDPNLTDG
-1410 VKYTASSLGSYYSFK
+1410 VKYTASSLGSYYSFE
-1425 EGFQLDSRDK
+1425 EGFILDSRDK
-1435 YTLGETYYILN
+1435 YTKGETYYILN

-1498 AEELYC
+1498 ADELYC
-1504 DYGYIGGWEIDS
+1504 DYGFIGGWEIASDYL
-1516 RSLSGGKT
+1516 RGGKT
-1524 VLDSIDG
+1524 VLHSTYG
-1531 IYTNN
+1531 IQTNN
-1536 IGIIEQISSGSQT
+1536 IGIIEQISSSSQ
-1549 GILGEIGLV
+1549 GVVGEMGLI

-1563 LETTYNIGIM
+1563 QETTYNIGII
-1573 SKNQSIILDTTNAS
+1573 SKNQSIILDTTQAS
-1587 GTTANIALRSRGGT
+1587 GITANIALRSRGGT

-1610 MGNSGGWLS
+1610 MGNSGSWMS

-1628 DNFELTAPADNQ
+1628 DNFELTAPASNQ
-1640 IGIYARFG
+1640 KGIYARFAE

>member
-106 DLSGNLIQT
+106 DISGNLIQT
-115 NNTIANSLL
+115 NEIIAQSLL
-124 ANNISNIEYCENLN
+124 ANNENV
-138 RNEILERLSEKTDN
+138 
-152 QINKNQINEELSIDV
+152 NEENYDEITLW
-167 LKLLLQFIEDGELK
+167 Q
-181 NQNFKDIFN
+181 
-190 SEQSAE
+190 A
-196 EQENIIEQL
+196 
-205 LNRDNILEQLH
+205 
-216 KKTDNLINEEQINE
+216 
-230 DTNTFHLAALL
+230 TFP
-241 QAIKDNR
+241 
-248 LIGDY
+248 
-253 GDIFNSE
+253 
-260 QTAEEQE
+260 
-267 KIIKDLLQVYES
+267 
-279 VLLWEQNFEEGY
+279 EGY

-305 WISAYNTVIGDYGL
+305 WIASYETSIGDYGL
-319 KLFLYSDMGKTIEK
+319 KLYVSSDMGTAI
-333 NKDNEKN
+333 NKENP
-340 FLDTLKITEIKFG
+340 LKITEIKF
-353 SQDMYGNPYNFQ
+353 SSLNMYGNPYNFQ
-365 SFMEQE
+365 SYMEQE
-371 SVFDISG
+371 AVYDISE
-378 LGNIYRMELYFYQA
+378 LGNIYKMQLVFYQT
-392 PNTFKDKDG
+392 PKSFKDKNG
-401 NLIPYQTESNGR
+401 NLIPYQTITKNR

-434 TDEQVIISTLDSK
+434 QDEQVIISTLDPK

-452 DDISPSDIS
+452 DNISSADIS
-461 KYIRLRWIHK
+461 KYIRLRWLHK
-471 FENGDINVVNES
+471 FENGDIQVVNES
-483 SKLSDYEIRWYR
+483 SKLSDYDIRWYR
-495 YELGAPSADQY
+495 YELGAPSADEY
-506 SGVYWESVN
+506 SGVYWESVD
-515 DGNDNKF
+515 DGNSNQF
-522 DYTLIPRKKHNEELI
+522 DYTLIPRKRHDEELI
-537 KAIVIYNGKSY
+537 KAIVIYDGKSY

-562 NDATID
+562 NSATID

-598 QANRVRELQAYFGF
+598 QANRIRELQAYFGF
-612 SEQGQT
+612 SEQGQ
-618 SEKLQEA
+618 SSDKLQEA

-632 PLYNSMIVLDG
+632 PLYNSMIILDG
-643 YDYYKGAPLDG
+643 FDYYKLIPLDG
-654 YYTDAIIN
+654 YYTNNEISIN
-662 KDEKQGLIQI
+662 KQQGLIYVT
-672 IRNSSE
+672 RYPDEN
-678 DGKINSK
+678 GKINSK
-685 QDYRIQRTYNQTK
+685 QDYRIQKTYNQTK
-698 INNTIRCTI
+698 VNNTVRCTI

-765 EIDLNNIDLNLSC
+765 EIDLNNKDLNISC

-783 KIHLN
+783 KIKLN
-788 SDDSVQIKQRIQY
+788 SGDNVQIKQRILY
-801 DADGKQSGEDTTI
+801 DADGKQSGEDATI

-824 AFSQL
+824 AFNEL

-834 ILQVKIKGWGD
+834 ILQAKIKGWGD

-887 LWWCDNLADIGDND
+887 LWWCNNLASIGDND

-908 TIKAEDLQ
+908 TIQATDLQ

-923 NEQSQYLGTI
+923 SEEAQYLGTI
-933 KNNILKPV
+933 SNNILKPV
-941 YVYTKDS
+941 YVFTKDS
-948 DPYSIICK
+948 EPYSIICK

-1005 KDDNTFSG
+1005 KEDNTFSG
-1013 VMIGAWG
+1013 VMIGDWG
-1020 EKKTDDTASDITE
+1020 EKKSDTASDIAE

-1055 FIGKSGNGRIIFNG
+1055 FIGKSGHGRILFNG
-1069 DTGQIKSQFWDSLNA
+1069 NTGQIKSQFWDSLNA

-1104 QIDLTESTYEKDK
+1104 QIDVTESTYEKDK
-1117 YYVFKTGYNKIPLNE
+1117 YYIFKTGYNKIPLNE
-1132 EWTSTKDYYLY
+1132 KWTATKDYYLY
-1143 QLNDLGLLT
+1143 QLNDLGLLS

-1159 QESNNSLKNFYQK
+1159 QESNKSLNNFYQK
-1172 NISYIEASTY
+1172 NISYIEASSY
-1182 SNNIDYYVDG
+1182 SANTDYYVDG

-1197 ITKEQYDESVKN
+1197 ITKEQYEESVKD
-1209 NKSTKYYILKENFA
+1209 NKSTKYYILKETFVPA
-1223 LANSPFDLN
+1223 SAPFDSN
-1232 TIYYS
+1232 TTYYLR
-1237 KYQKVEI
+1237 YQKTEI
-1244 NEQQYNNSLMD
+1244 NKQQYDNSLVN
-1255 NKSTRYYI
+1255 NKSTKYYVNVDGQ
-1263 YKDNQYQLSEGEYSS
+1263 YKLSEGEFSS
-1278 EITYYIEKYSK
+1278 ETIYYIEKYYK
-1289 TSITKE
+1289 VSITKGV
-1295 QFDSTILNGKST
+1295 FDNTINNGKST
-1307 EYYILLD
+1307 EYYIL
-1314 SFYILSDIEYS
+1314 SGSSYSLSDIEYS
-1325 VNVYYYM
+1325 ANNYYYM
-1332 KNKVKK
+1332 KNKVKR
-1338 IFNTKDEFDK
+1338 IFNSQTEF
-1348 YKNNYKVYIINNINY
+1348 NNYKNTNKIYITNNISY
-1363 TQIISSSIFYETQIY
+1363 SLITSGSIYSEIQEY

-1392 PEKNSNWNTA
+1392 PGENSNWNTA

-1410 VKYTASSLGSYYSFK
+1410 VKYTSVASLGSYYSFE
-1425 EGFQLDSRDK
+1425 EGFILDSRDK
-1435 YTLGETYYILN
+1435 YTKGETYYILN

-1480 EWDGTVWIE
+1480 EWDGTAWIE

-1498 AEELYC
+1498 ADELYC
-1504 DYGYIGGWEIDS
+1504 DYGYIGGWEIAS

-1524 VLDSIDG
+1524 VLDSTDG

-1536 IGIIEQISSGSQT
+1536 IGIIEQISSNSQT
-1549 GILGEIGLV
+1549 GVLGEMGLV

-1563 LETTYNIGIM
+1563 QETTYNIGII
-1573 SKNQSIILDTTNAS
+1573 SKNQSIILDTTQAS

-1610 MGNSGGWLS
+1610 MGNSGSWMS

-1628 DNFELTAPADNQ
+1628 DNFEITAKAENQ
-1640 IGIYARFG
+1640 KGIYARFA

>member
-106 DLSGNLIQT
+106 DISGNLIKT
-115 NNTIANSLL
+115 NEIIAQSLL
-124 ANNISNIEYCENLN
+124 ANNENVDEEN
-138 RNEILERLSEKTDN
+138 YDEITLWQT
-152 QINKNQINEELSIDV
+152 
-167 LKLLLQFIEDGELK
+167 
-181 NQNFKDIFN
+181 
-190 SEQSAE
+190 
-196 EQENIIEQL
+196 
-205 LNRDNILEQLH
+205 
-216 KKTDNLINEEQINE
+216 
-230 DTNTFHLAALL
+230 TFP
-241 QAIKDNR
+241 
-248 LIGDY
+248 
-253 GDIFNSE
+253 
-260 QTAEEQE
+260 
-267 KIIKDLLQVYES
+267 
-279 VLLWEQNFEEGY
+279 EGY

-305 WISAYNTVIGDYGL
+305 WIASYETSIGDYGL
-319 KLFLYSDMGKTIEK
+319 KLYISSDMGTAI
-333 NKDNEKN
+333 NKENP
-340 FLDTLKITEIKFG
+340 LKVTEIKF
-353 SQDMYGNPYNFQ
+353 SSLNMYGNPYNFQ
-365 SFMEQE
+365 SYMEQE
-371 SVFDISG
+371 AVYDISE
-378 LGNIYRMELYFYQA
+378 LGNIYKMQLVFYQT
-392 PNTFKDKDG
+392 PKSFKDKNG
-401 NLIPYQTESNGR
+401 NLIPYQTITKNR

-434 TDEQVIISTLDSK
+434 QDEQVIISTLDSK

-452 DDISPSDIS
+452 DDISSSDIS
-461 KYIRLRWIHK
+461 KYIRLRWLHK
-471 FENGDINVVNES
+471 FENGDIQVVNES
-483 SKLSDYEIRWYR
+483 SKLSDYDIRWYR
-495 YELGAPSADQY
+495 YELGSPSADEY
-506 SGVYWESVN
+506 SGVYWESVD
-515 DGNDNKF
+515 DGNGNQF
-522 DYTLIPRKKHNEELI
+522 DYTLIPRKKHDEELI
-537 KAIVIYNGKSY
+537 KAIVIYDGKSY
-548 TSNILTFTNEREVI
+548 VSNILTFTNEREVI
-562 NDATID
+562 NSATID

-598 QANRVRELQAYFGF
+598 QANRIRELQAYFGF
-612 SEQGQT
+612 SEQGQ
-618 SEKLQEA
+618 SSDKLQEA

-632 PLYNSMIVLDG
+632 PLYNSMIILDG
-643 YDYYKGAPLDG
+643 FDYYKLIPLDG
-654 YYTDAIIN
+654 YYTNNEISVN
-662 KDEKQGLIQI
+662 KQQGLIQVT
-672 IRNSSE
+672 RYPDES
-678 DGKINSK
+678 GKINSK
-685 QDYRIQRTYNQTK
+685 QDYRIQKTYNQTK
-698 INNTIRCTI
+698 VNNTVRCTI

-1069 DTGQIKSQFWDSLNA
+1069 DTGQIKSQLWDSLNA

-1104 QIDLTESTYEKDK
+1104 QIDLTESTYEKNK
-1117 YYVFKTGYNKIPLNE
+1117 YYIFKTGYNKIPLNE
-1132 EWTSTKDYYLY
+1132 KWTAAKDYYLY
-1143 QLNDLGLLT
+1143 QLNDLGLLS

-1159 QESNNSLKNFYQK
+1159 QQSNNSLNNFYQK
-1172 NISYIEASTY
+1172 NISYIEASSY
-1182 SNNIDYYVDG
+1182 SINTDYYVDG
-1192 YTRVI
+1192 YTRII
-1197 ITKEQYDESVKN
+1197 ITKEQYDESVKD
-1209 NKSTKYYILKENFA
+1209 NKSTKYYILKQTFA
-1223 LANSPFDLN
+1223 LASSPFDSN
-1232 TIYYS
+1232 TTYYLR
-1237 KYQKVEI
+1237 YQKIEI
-1244 NEQQYNNSLMD
+1244 NKQQYDNSLVN
-1255 NKSTRYYI
+1255 NKSAKYYI
-1263 YKDNQYQLSEGEYSS
+1263 NVDGQYKLSEGEFSS
-1278 EITYYIEKYSK
+1278 ETTYYIEKYYK
-1289 TSITKE
+1289 VSITKE
-1295 QFDSTILNGKST
+1295 MFDNTISNGKST
-1307 EYYILLD
+1307 EYYIL
-1314 SFYILSDIEYS
+1314 SGSSYSLSDMEYS
-1325 VNVYYYM
+1325 VNNYYYM
-1332 KNKVKK
+1332 KNKVKRA
-1338 IFNTKDEFDK
+1338 FNSQTEF
-1348 YKNNYKVYIINNINY
+1348 NNYKNTNKIYIINNISYSLITN
-1363 TQIISSSIFYETQIY
+1363 SSVYSEIQEY
-1378 AIYKYTQCYYDITG
+1378 AMYKYTQCYYDITG
-1392 PEKNSNWNTA
+1392 PGEDSNWNTA
-1402 SDPNLIDG
+1402 SDPNLTDG
-1410 VKYTASSLGSYYSFK
+1410 VKYTASSLGSYYSFE
-1425 EGFQLDSRDK
+1425 EGFILDSRDK
-1435 YTLGETYYILN
+1435 YTKGETYYILN

-1498 AEELYC
+1498 ADELYC
-1504 DYGYIGGWEIDS
+1504 DYGFIGGWEIDS
-1516 RSLSGGKT
+1516 NSLRGGKT
-1524 VLDSIDG
+1524 ILHSTDG

-1536 IGIIEQISSGSQT
+1536 IGIIEQISSSSQ
-1549 GILGEIGLV
+1549 GVLGEMGLV

-1563 LETTYNIGIM
+1563 QETTYNIGII
-1573 SKNQSIILDTTNAS
+1573 SRNQSIILDTTQAS
-1587 GTTANIALRSRGGT
+1587 GVTANIALRSRGGT

-1610 MGNSGGWLS
+1610 MGNSGSWMS

-1628 DNFELTAPADNQ
+1628 DNFELTAPASNQ
-1640 IGIYARFG
+1640 KGIYARFAE

>member
-106 DLSGNLIQT
+106 DISGNLIKT
-115 NNTIANSLL
+115 NEIIAQSLL
-124 ANNISNIEYCENLN
+124 ANNENVDEEN
-138 RNEILERLSEKTDN
+138 YDEITLWQT
-152 QINKNQINEELSIDV
+152 
-167 LKLLLQFIEDGELK
+167 
-181 NQNFKDIFN
+181 
-190 SEQSAE
+190 
-196 EQENIIEQL
+196 
-205 LNRDNILEQLH
+205 
-216 KKTDNLINEEQINE
+216 
-230 DTNTFHLAALL
+230 TFP
-241 QAIKDNR
+241 
-248 LIGDY
+248 
-253 GDIFNSE
+253 
-260 QTAEEQE
+260 
-267 KIIKDLLQVYES
+267 
-279 VLLWEQNFEEGY
+279 EGY

-305 WISAYNTVIGDYGL
+305 WIASYETSIGDYGL
-319 KLFLYSDMGKTIEK
+319 KLYISSDMGTAI
-333 NKDNEKN
+333 NKENP
-340 FLDTLKITEIKFG
+340 LKVTEIKF
-353 SQDMYGNPYNFQ
+353 SSLNMYGNPYNFQ
-365 SFMEQE
+365 SYMEQE
-371 SVFDISG
+371 AVYDISE
-378 LGNIYRMELYFYQA
+378 LGNIYKMQLVFYQT
-392 PNTFKDKDG
+392 PKSFKDKNG
-401 NLIPYQTESNGR
+401 NLIPYQTITKNR

-434 TDEQVIISTLDSK
+434 QDEQVIISTLDSK

-452 DDISPSDIS
+452 DDISSADIS
-461 KYIRLRWIHK
+461 KYIRLRWLHK
-471 FENGDINVVNES
+471 FENGDIQVVNES
-483 SKLSDYEIRWYR
+483 SKLSDYDIRWYR
-495 YELGAPSADQY
+495 YELGSPSADEY
-506 SGVYWESVN
+506 SGVYWESVD
-515 DGNDNKF
+515 DGNGNQF
-522 DYTLIPRKKHNEELI
+522 DYTLIPRKKHDEELI
-537 KAIVIYNGKSY
+537 KAIVIYDGKSY
-548 TSNILTFTNEREVI
+548 VSNILTFTNEREVI
-562 NDATID
+562 NSATID

-598 QANRVRELQAYFGF
+598 QANRIRELQAYFGF
-612 SEQGQT
+612 SEQGQ
-618 SEKLQEA
+618 SSDKLQEA

-632 PLYNSMIVLDG
+632 PLYNSMIILDG
-643 YDYYKGAPLDG
+643 FDYYKLIPLDG
-654 YYTDAIIN
+654 YYTNNEISVN
-662 KDEKQGLIQI
+662 KQQGLIQVT
-672 IRNSSE
+672 RYPDES
-678 DGKINSK
+678 GKINSK
-685 QDYRIQRTYNQTK
+685 QDYRIQKTYNQTK
-698 INNTIRCTI
+698 VNNTVRCTI

-1069 DTGQIKSQFWDSLNA
+1069 DTGQIKSQLWDSLNA

-1104 QIDLTESTYEKDK
+1104 QIDLTESTYEKNK
-1117 YYVFKTGYNKIPLNE
+1117 YYIFKTGYNKIPLNE
-1132 EWTSTKDYYLY
+1132 KWTAAKDYYLY
-1143 QLNDLGLLT
+1143 QLNDLGLLS

-1159 QESNNSLKNFYQK
+1159 QQSNNSLNNFYQK
-1172 NISYIEASTY
+1172 NISYIEASSY
-1182 SNNIDYYVDG
+1182 SINTDYYVDG
-1192 YTRVI
+1192 YTRII
-1197 ITKEQYDESVKN
+1197 ITKEQYDESVKD
-1209 NKSTKYYILKENFA
+1209 NKSTKYYILKQTFA
-1223 LANSPFDLN
+1223 LASSPFDSN
-1232 TIYYS
+1232 TTYYLR
-1237 KYQKVEI
+1237 YQKIEI
-1244 NEQQYNNSLMD
+1244 NKQQYDNSLVN
-1255 NKSTRYYI
+1255 NKSAKYYI
-1263 YKDNQYQLSEGEYSS
+1263 NVDGQYKLSEGEFSS
-1278 EITYYIEKYSK
+1278 ETTYYIEKYYK
-1289 TSITKE
+1289 VSITKE
-1295 QFDSTILNGKST
+1295 MFDNTISNGKST
-1307 EYYILLD
+1307 EYYIL
-1314 SFYILSDIEYS
+1314 SGSSYSLSDMEYS
-1325 VNVYYYM
+1325 VNNYYYM
-1332 KNKVKK
+1332 KNKVKRA
-1338 IFNTKDEFDK
+1338 FNSQTEF
-1348 YKNNYKVYIINNINY
+1348 NNYKNTNKIYIINNISYSLITN
-1363 TQIISSSIFYETQIY
+1363 SSVYSEIQEY
-1378 AIYKYTQCYYDITG
+1378 AMYKYTQCYYDITG
-1392 PEKNSNWNTA
+1392 PGEDSNWNTA
-1402 SDPNLIDG
+1402 SDPNLTDG
-1410 VKYTASSLGSYYSFK
+1410 VKYTASSLGSYYSFE
-1425 EGFQLDSRDK
+1425 EGFILDSRDK
-1435 YTLGETYYILN
+1435 YTKGETYYILN

-1498 AEELYC
+1498 ADELYC
-1504 DYGYIGGWEIDS
+1504 DYGFIGGWEIDS
-1516 RSLSGGKT
+1516 NSLRGGKT
-1524 VLDSIDG
+1524 ILHSTDG

-1536 IGIIEQISSGSQT
+1536 IGIIEQISSSSQ
-1549 GILGEIGLV
+1549 GVLGEMGLV

-1563 LETTYNIGIM
+1563 QETTYNIGII
-1573 SKNQSIILDTTNAS
+1573 SRNQSIILDTTQAS
-1587 GTTANIALRSRGGT
+1587 GVTANIALRSRGGT

-1628 DNFELTAPADNQ
+1628 DNFELTAPASNQ
-1640 IGIYARFG
+1640 KGIYARFA

>member
-24 NFDSTIIATIV
+24 NFDSTIIATII

-106 DLSGNLIQT
+106 DISGNLIQT
-115 NNTIANSLL
+115 NEIIAQSLL
-124 ANNISNIEYCENLN
+124 ANNENV
-138 RNEILERLSEKTDN
+138 
-152 QINKNQINEELSIDV
+152 NEENYDEITLW
-167 LKLLLQFIEDGELK
+167 Q
-181 NQNFKDIFN
+181 
-190 SEQSAE
+190 A
-196 EQENIIEQL
+196 
-205 LNRDNILEQLH
+205 
-216 KKTDNLINEEQINE
+216 
-230 DTNTFHLAALL
+230 TFP
-241 QAIKDNR
+241 
-248 LIGDY
+248 
-253 GDIFNSE
+253 
-260 QTAEEQE
+260 
-267 KIIKDLLQVYES
+267 
-279 VLLWEQNFEEGY
+279 EGY

-305 WISAYNTVIGDYGL
+305 WIASYETSIGDYGL
-319 KLFLYSDMGKTIEK
+319 KLYISSDMGTAI
-333 NKDNEKN
+333 NKENP
-340 FLDTLKITEIKFG
+340 LKVTEIKF
-353 SQDMYGNPYNFQ
+353 SSLNMYGNPYNFQ
-365 SFMEQE
+365 SYMEQE
-371 SVFDISG
+371 AVYDISE
-378 LGNIYRMELYFYQA
+378 LGNIYKMQLVFYQT
-392 PNTFKDKDG
+392 PKSFKDKNG
-401 NLIPYQTESNGR
+401 NLIPYQTITKNR

-434 TDEQVIISTLDSK
+434 QDEQVIISTLDPK

-452 DDISPSDIS
+452 DNISSADIS
-461 KYIRLRWIHK
+461 KYIRLRWLHK
-471 FENGDINVVNES
+471 FENGDIQVVNES
-483 SKLSDYEIRWYR
+483 SKLSDYDIRWYR
-495 YELGAPSADQY
+495 YELGAPSADEY
-506 SGVYWESVN
+506 SGVYWESVD
-515 DGNDNKF
+515 DGNGNQF
-522 DYTLIPRKKHNEELI
+522 DYTLIPRKRHDEELI
-537 KAIVIYNGKSY
+537 KAIVIYDGKSY

-562 NDATID
+562 NSATID

-598 QANRVRELQAYFGF
+598 QANRIRELQAYFGF
-612 SEQGQT
+612 SEQGQ
-618 SEKLQEA
+618 SSDKLQEA

-643 YDYYKGAPLDG
+643 FDYYKLIPLDG
-654 YYTDAIIN
+654 YYTNNEISVN
-662 KDEKQGLIQI
+662 KQQGLIQI
-672 IRNSSE
+672 TRYPDEN
-678 DGKINSK
+678 GKINSK
-685 QDYRIQRTYNQTK
+685 QDYRIQKTYNQTK
-698 INNTIRCTI
+698 VNNTIRCTI

-765 EIDLNNIDLNLSC
+765 EIDLNNKDLNISC

-783 KIHLN
+783 KIKLN
-788 SDDSVQIKQRIQY
+788 SGDNIQIKQRILY

-824 AFSQL
+824 AFNEL

-834 ILQVKIKGWGD
+834 ILQAKIKGWGD

-887 LWWCDNLADIGDND
+887 LWWCNNLASIGDND

-908 TIKAEDLQ
+908 TIQATDLQ

-923 NEQSQYLGTI
+923 SEEAQYLGTI
-933 KNNILKPV
+933 SNNILKPV
-941 YVYTKDS
+941 YIFTKDS
-948 DPYSIICK
+948 EPYSIICK

-1005 KDDNTFSG
+1005 KEDNTFSG
-1013 VMIGAWG
+1013 VMIGDWG
-1020 EKKTDDTASDITE
+1020 EKKSDTASDIAE

-1055 FIGKSGNGRIIFNG
+1055 FIGKSGHGRIIFNG
-1069 DTGQIKSQFWDSLNA
+1069 NTGQIKSQLWDSLNA

-1104 QIDLTESTYEKDK
+1104 QIDLTESTYEKNK
-1117 YYVFKTGYNKIPLNE
+1117 YYIFKTGYNKIPLNE
-1132 EWTSTKDYYLY
+1132 KWTAAKDYYLY
-1143 QLNDLGLLT
+1143 QLNDLGLLS

-1159 QESNNSLKNFYQK
+1159 QQSNNSLNNFYQK
-1172 NISYIEASTY
+1172 NISYIEASSY
-1182 SNNIDYYVDG
+1182 SMNTDYYVDG
-1192 YTRVI
+1192 YTRII
-1197 ITKEQYDESVKN
+1197 ITKEQYDESVKD
-1209 NKSTKYYILKENFA
+1209 NKSTKYYILKETFA
-1223 LANSPFDLN
+1223 LASSPFNLN
-1232 TIYYS
+1232 TTYYLR
-1237 KYQKVEI
+1237 YQKIEI
-1244 NEQQYNNSLMD
+1244 NKQQYDNSLVN
-1255 NKSTRYYI
+1255 NKSAKYYI
-1263 YKDNQYQLSEGEYSS
+1263 NVDGQYKLSEGEFSS
-1278 EITYYIEKYSK
+1278 ETTYYIEKYYK
-1289 TSITKE
+1289 VSITKE
-1295 QFDSTILNGKST
+1295 MFDNTISNGKST
-1307 EYYILLD
+1307 EYYIL
-1314 SFYILSDIEYS
+1314 SGSSYSLSDMEYS
-1325 VNVYYYM
+1325 VNNYYYM
-1332 KNKVKK
+1332 KNKVKRM
-1338 IFNTKDEFDK
+1338 FNSQTEF
-1348 YKNNYKVYIINNINY
+1348 NNYKNTNKIYIINNISYSLITN
-1363 TQIISSSIFYETQIY
+1363 SSVYSEIQEY
-1378 AIYKYTQCYYDITG
+1378 AMYKYTQCYYDITG
-1392 PEKNSNWNTA
+1392 PGEDSNWNTA
-1402 SDPNLIDG
+1402 SDPNLTDG
-1410 VKYTASSLGSYYSFK
+1410 VKYTASSLGSYYSFE
-1425 EGFQLDSRDK
+1425 EGFILDSRDK
-1435 YTLGETYYILN
+1435 YTKGETYYILN

-1498 AEELYC
+1498 ADELYC
-1504 DYGYIGGWEIDS
+1504 DYGFIGGWEIDFN
-1516 RSLSGGKT
+1516 SLRGGKT
-1524 VLDSIDG
+1524 ILHSTDG

-1536 IGIIEQISSGSQT
+1536 IGIIEQISSSSQ
-1549 GILGEIGLV
+1549 GVLGEMGLV

-1563 LETTYNIGIM
+1563 QETTYNIGII
-1573 SKNQSIILDTTNAS
+1573 SKNQSIILDTTQAS
-1587 GTTANIALRSRGGT
+1587 GVTANIALRSRGGT

-1610 MGNSGGWLS
+1610 MGNSGSWMS

>member
-106 DLSGNLIQT
+106 DISGNLIKT
-115 NNTIANSLL
+115 NEIIAQSLL
-124 ANNISNIEYCENLN
+124 ANNENVDEEN
-138 RNEILERLSEKTDN
+138 YDEITLWQT
-152 QINKNQINEELSIDV
+152 
-167 LKLLLQFIEDGELK
+167 
-181 NQNFKDIFN
+181 
-190 SEQSAE
+190 
-196 EQENIIEQL
+196 
-205 LNRDNILEQLH
+205 
-216 KKTDNLINEEQINE
+216 
-230 DTNTFHLAALL
+230 TFP
-241 QAIKDNR
+241 
-248 LIGDY
+248 
-253 GDIFNSE
+253 
-260 QTAEEQE
+260 
-267 KIIKDLLQVYES
+267 
-279 VLLWEQNFEEGY
+279 EGY

-305 WISAYNTVIGDYGL
+305 WIASYETSIGDYGL
-319 KLFLYSDMGKTIEK
+319 KLYISSDMGTAI
-333 NKDNEKN
+333 NKENP
-340 FLDTLKITEIKFG
+340 LKVTEIKF
-353 SQDMYGNPYNFQ
+353 SSLNMYGNPYNFQ
-365 SFMEQE
+365 SYMEQE
-371 SVFDISG
+371 AVYDISE
-378 LGNIYRMELYFYQA
+378 LGNIYKMQLVFYQT
-392 PNTFKDKDG
+392 PKSFKDKNG
-401 NLIPYQTESNGR
+401 NLIPYQTITKNR

-434 TDEQVIISTLDSK
+434 QDEQVIISTLDSK

-452 DDISPSDIS
+452 DDISSSDIS
-461 KYIRLRWIHK
+461 KYIRLRWLHK
-471 FENGDINVVNES
+471 FENGDIQVVNES
-483 SKLSDYEIRWYR
+483 SKLSDYDIRWYR
-495 YELGAPSADQY
+495 YELGSPSADEY
-506 SGVYWESVN
+506 SGVYWESVD
-515 DGNDNKF
+515 DGNGNQF
-522 DYTLIPRKKHNEELI
+522 DYTLIPRKKHDEELI
-537 KAIVIYNGKSY
+537 KAIVIYDGKSY
-548 TSNILTFTNEREVI
+548 VSNILTFTNEREVI
-562 NDATID
+562 NSATID

-598 QANRVRELQAYFGF
+598 QANRIRELQAYFGF
-612 SEQGQT
+612 SEQGQ
-618 SEKLQEA
+618 SSDKLQEA

-632 PLYNSMIVLDG
+632 PLYNSMIILDG
-643 YDYYKGAPLDG
+643 FDYYKLIPLDG
-654 YYTDAIIN
+654 YYTNNEISVN
-662 KDEKQGLIQI
+662 KQQGLIQVT
-672 IRNSSE
+672 RYPDES
-678 DGKINSK
+678 GKINSK
-685 QDYRIQRTYNQTK
+685 QDYRIQKTYNQTK
-698 INNTIRCTI
+698 VNNTVRCTI

-1069 DTGQIKSQFWDSLNA
+1069 DTGQIKSQLWDSLNA

-1104 QIDLTESTYEKDK
+1104 QIDLTESTYEKNK
-1117 YYVFKTGYNKIPLNE
+1117 YYIFKTGYNKIPLNE
-1132 EWTSTKDYYLY
+1132 KWTAAKDYYLY
-1143 QLNDLGLLT
+1143 QLNDLGLLS

-1159 QESNNSLKNFYQK
+1159 QQSNNSLNNFYQK
-1172 NISYIEASTY
+1172 NISYIEASSY
-1182 SNNIDYYVDG
+1182 SINTDYYVDG
-1192 YTRVI
+1192 YTRII
-1197 ITKEQYDESVKN
+1197 ITKEQYDESVKD
-1209 NKSTKYYILKENFA
+1209 NKSTKYYILKQTFA
-1223 LANSPFDLN
+1223 LASSPFDSN
-1232 TIYYS
+1232 TTYYLR
-1237 KYQKVEI
+1237 YQKIEI
-1244 NEQQYNNSLMD
+1244 NKQQYDNSLVN
-1255 NKSTRYYI
+1255 NKSAKYYI
-1263 YKDNQYQLSEGEYSS
+1263 NVDGQYKLSEGEFSS
-1278 EITYYIEKYSK
+1278 ETTYYIEKYYK
-1289 TSITKE
+1289 VSITKE
-1295 QFDSTILNGKST
+1295 MFDNTISNGKST
-1307 EYYILLD
+1307 EYYIL
-1314 SFYILSDIEYS
+1314 SGSSYSLSDMEYS
-1325 VNVYYYM
+1325 VNNYYYM
-1332 KNKVKK
+1332 KNKVKRA
-1338 IFNTKDEFDK
+1338 FNSQTEF
-1348 YKNNYKVYIINNINY
+1348 NNYKNTNKIYIINNINY
-1363 TQIISSSIFYETQIY
+1363 SLITNSSVYSEIQEY
-1378 AIYKYTQCYYDITG
+1378 AMYKYTQCYYDITG
-1392 PEKNSNWNTA
+1392 PGEDSNWNTA
-1402 SDPNLIDG
+1402 SDPNLTDG
-1410 VKYTASSLGSYYSFK
+1410 VKYTASSLGSYYSFE
-1425 EGFQLDSRDK
+1425 EGFILDSRDK
-1435 YTLGETYYILN
+1435 YTKGETYYILD

-1498 AEELYC
+1498 ADELYC
-1504 DYGYIGGWEIDS
+1504 DYGFIGGWEIDS
-1516 RSLSGGKT
+1516 NSLRGGKT
-1524 VLDSIDG
+1524 ILHSTDG

-1536 IGIIEQISSGSQT
+1536 IGIIEQISSSSQ
-1549 GILGEIGLV
+1549 GVLGEMGLV

-1563 LETTYNIGIM
+1563 QETTYNIGII
-1573 SKNQSIILDTTNAS
+1573 SRNQSIILDTTQAS
-1587 GTTANIALRSRGGT
+1587 GVTANIALRSRGGT

-1628 DNFELTAPADNQ
+1628 DNFELTAPASNQ
-1640 IGIYARFG
+1640 KGIYARFA

>member
-24 NFDSTIIATIV
+24 NFDSTIIATII

-54 VAYAKETNYKINE
+54 IAYAKETNYKINE

-106 DLSGNLIQT
+106 DISGNLIKT
-115 NNTIANSLL
+115 NEIIAQSLL
-124 ANNISNIEYCENLN
+124 ANN
-138 RNEILERLSEKTDN
+138 
-152 QINKNQINEELSIDV
+152 
-167 LKLLLQFIEDGELK
+167 
-181 NQNFKDIFN
+181 
-190 SEQSAE
+190 
-196 EQENIIEQL
+196 ENI
-205 LNRDNILEQLH
+205 D
-216 KKTDNLINEEQINE
+216 EENYDEITLWQ
-230 DTNTFHLAALL
+230 TTFP
-241 QAIKDNR
+241 
-248 LIGDY
+248 
-253 GDIFNSE
+253 
-260 QTAEEQE
+260 
-267 KIIKDLLQVYES
+267 
-279 VLLWEQNFEEGY
+279 EGY

-305 WISAYNTVIGDYGL
+305 WIASYETSIGDYGL
-319 KLFLYSDMGKTIEK
+319 KLYVFSDMGTAI
-333 NKDNEKN
+333 NKENP
-340 FLDTLKITEIKFG
+340 LKVTEIKF
-353 SQDMYGNPYNFQ
+353 SSLNMYGNPYNFQ
-365 SFMEQE
+365 SYMEQE
-371 SVFDISG
+371 AVYDISE
-378 LGNIYRMELYFYQA
+378 LGNIYKMQLVFYQT
-392 PNTFKDKDG
+392 PKSFKDKNG
-401 NLIPYQTESNGR
+401 NLIPYQTITKNR

-452 DDISPSDIS
+452 DNISSSNIS
-461 KYIRLRWIHK
+461 KYIRLRWLHK
-471 FENGDINVVNES
+471 FENGDIKVVNES
-483 SKLSDYEIRWYR
+483 SKLSDYKIKWYR

-506 SGVYWESVN
+506 SGVYWESVD

-578 DNSYGNYCI
+578 DSSYGNYCI

-745 TADRDE
+745 TANLDE

-783 KIHLN
+783 KINLN

-801 DADGKQSGEDTTI
+801 DASGNQSGEDTTI
-814 DVNKCFIEHL
+814 DVNRCFIEHL
-824 AFSQL
+824 AFNQL

-901 NVVDKTL
+901 NVIDKTL

-933 KNNILKPV
+933 NNNILKPI
-941 YVYTKDS
+941 YIYIKDS
-948 DPYSIICK
+948 QPYSIICK
-956 QDNNIVWIQP
+956 QNNNIVWIQP

-988 MEGGVI
+988 MEDGVI

-1005 KDDNTFSG
+1005 SDNTFSG
-1013 VMIGAWG
+1013 VMLGDWQQ
-1020 EKKTDDTASDITE
+1020 TDTADDITQ

-1055 FIGKSGNGRIIFNG
+1055 FIGKSGKGRINFNG
-1069 DTGQIKSQFWDSLNA
+1069 DTGSIQSLSYSKA
-1084 GMFLDMDN
+1084 GTGM
-1092 GILKLQKNSQYE
+1092 K
-1104 QIDLTESTYEKDK
+1104 IDLDDGFIDIRGSKVIDENKIDANSYAPSGSQVKISATSPYLKVVDENEKTILNVGTNN
-1117 YYVFKTGYNKIPLNE
+1117 YYLQSSDFSSSSETGVKFDLGNGHITGYNFTIYGKSSKGNIIISSDNTYKPLRIGSRFYVDWDGTLYAESGFIAGDFEVDGSLNGGSIYGATIQGSTISGSNINVQYRTAAVTKIVNGKEVIVSAASDGGIAFYDNTTFVGTLGQVFGRDTESYVTRNLGI
-1132 EWTSTKDYYLY
+1132 STKD
-1143 QLNDLGLLT
+1143 
-1152 KNEFIEK
+1152 
-1159 QESNNSLKNFYQK
+1159 
-1172 NISYIEASTY
+1172 AST
-1182 SNNIDYYVDG
+1182 
-1192 YTRVI
+1192 R
-1197 ITKEQYDESVKN
+1197 
-1209 NKSTKYYILKENFA
+1209 
-1223 LANSPFDLN
+1223 
-1232 TIYYS
+1232 
-1237 KYQKVEI
+1237 
-1244 NEQQYNNSLMD
+1244 
-1255 NKSTRYYI
+1255 
-1263 YKDNQYQLSEGEYSS
+1263 
-1278 EITYYIEKYSK
+1278 
-1289 TSITKE
+1289 TSII
-1295 QFDSTILNGKST
+1295 FSS
-1307 EYYILLD
+1307 
-1314 SFYILSDIEYS
+1314 
-1325 VNVYYYM
+1325 
-1332 KNKVKK
+1332 NK
-1338 IFNTKDEFDK
+1338 
-1348 YKNNYKVYIINNINY
+1348 
-1363 TQIISSSIFYETQIY
+1363 
-1378 AIYKYTQCYYDITG
+1378 
-1392 PEKNSNWNTA
+1392 
-1402 SDPNLIDG
+1402 
-1410 VKYTASSLGSYYSFK
+1410 
-1425 EGFQLDSRDK
+1425 
-1435 YTLGETYYILN
+1435 
-1446 MQQEQRFIT
+1446 
-1455 LSAEEN
+1455 
-1461 RYPLSIGTTNAV
+1461 
-1473 SQRKFRV
+1473 
-1480 EWDGTVWIE
+1480 
-1489 NGNIQGIIT
+1489 
-1498 AEELYC
+1498 
-1504 DYGYIGGWEIDS
+1504 
-1516 RSLSGGKT
+1516 
-1524 VLDSIDG
+1524 
-1531 IYTNN
+1531 
-1536 IGIIEQISSGSQT
+1536 
-1549 GILGEIGLV
+1549 
-1558 YGSTG
+1558 
-1563 LETTYNIGIM
+1563 
-1573 SKNQSIILDTTNAS
+1573 
-1587 GTTANIALRSRGGT
+1587 NIALRTGGSD
-1601 WAQCSNFYV
+1601 SN
-1610 MGNSGGWLS
+1610 
-1619 NAGTIKLCS
+1619 T
-1628 DNFELTAPADNQ
+1628 TAPSDGSIFLTSNIQTFTANQ
-1640 IGIYARFG
+1640 IKFNCPAEKQTGIYARFA

>member
-106 DLSGNLIQT
+106 DISGNLIKT
-115 NNTIANSLL
+115 NEIIAQSLL
-124 ANNISNIEYCENLN
+124 ANNENVDEEN
-138 RNEILERLSEKTDN
+138 YDEITLWQT
-152 QINKNQINEELSIDV
+152 
-167 LKLLLQFIEDGELK
+167 
-181 NQNFKDIFN
+181 
-190 SEQSAE
+190 
-196 EQENIIEQL
+196 
-205 LNRDNILEQLH
+205 
-216 KKTDNLINEEQINE
+216 
-230 DTNTFHLAALL
+230 TFP
-241 QAIKDNR
+241 
-248 LIGDY
+248 
-253 GDIFNSE
+253 
-260 QTAEEQE
+260 
-267 KIIKDLLQVYES
+267 
-279 VLLWEQNFEEGY
+279 EGY

-305 WISAYNTVIGDYGL
+305 WIASYETSIGDYGL
-319 KLFLYSDMGKTIEK
+319 KLYISSDMGTAI
-333 NKDNEKN
+333 NKENP
-340 FLDTLKITEIKFG
+340 LKVTEIKF
-353 SQDMYGNPYNFQ
+353 SSLNMYGNPYNFQ
-365 SFMEQE
+365 SYMEQE
-371 SVFDISG
+371 AVYDISE
-378 LGNIYRMELYFYQA
+378 LGNIYKMQLVFYQT
-392 PNTFKDKDG
+392 PKSFKDKNG
-401 NLIPYQTESNGR
+401 NLIPYQTITKNR

-434 TDEQVIISTLDSK
+434 QDEQVIISTLDSK

-452 DDISPSDIS
+452 DDISSSDIS
-461 KYIRLRWIHK
+461 KYIRLRWLHK
-471 FENGDINVVNES
+471 FENGDIQVVNES
-483 SKLSDYEIRWYR
+483 SKLSDYDIRWYR
-495 YELGAPSADQY
+495 YELGSPSADEY
-506 SGVYWESVN
+506 SGVYWESVD
-515 DGNDNKF
+515 DGNGNQF
-522 DYTLIPRKKHNEELI
+522 DYTLIPRKKHDEELI
-537 KAIVIYNGKSY
+537 KAIVIYDGKSY
-548 TSNILTFTNEREVI
+548 VSNILTFTNEREVI
-562 NDATID
+562 NSATID

-598 QANRVRELQAYFGF
+598 QANRIRELQAYFGF
-612 SEQGQT
+612 SEQGQ
-618 SEKLQEA
+618 SSDKLQEA

-632 PLYNSMIVLDG
+632 PLYNSMIILDG
-643 YDYYKGAPLDG
+643 FDYYKLIPLDG
-654 YYTDAIIN
+654 YYTNNEISVN
-662 KDEKQGLIQI
+662 KQQGLIQVT
-672 IRNSSE
+672 RYPDES
-678 DGKINSK
+678 GKINSK
-685 QDYRIQRTYNQTK
+685 QDYRIQKTYNQTK
-698 INNTIRCTI
+698 VNNTVRCTI

-1069 DTGQIKSQFWDSLNA
+1069 DTGQIKSQLWDSLNA

-1104 QIDLTESTYEKDK
+1104 QIDLTESTYEKNK
-1117 YYVFKTGYNKIPLNE
+1117 YYIFKTGYNKIPLNE
-1132 EWTSTKDYYLY
+1132 KWTAAKDYYLY
-1143 QLNDLGLLT
+1143 QLNDLGLLS

-1159 QESNNSLKNFYQK
+1159 QQSNNSLNNFYQK
-1172 NISYIEASTY
+1172 NISYIEASSY
-1182 SNNIDYYVDG
+1182 SINTDYYVDG
-1192 YTRVI
+1192 YTRII
-1197 ITKEQYDESVKN
+1197 ITKEQYDESVKD
-1209 NKSTKYYILKENFA
+1209 NKSTKYYILKQTFA
-1223 LANSPFDLN
+1223 LASSPFDSN
-1232 TIYYS
+1232 TTYYLR
-1237 KYQKVEI
+1237 YQKIEI
-1244 NEQQYNNSLMD
+1244 NKQQYDNSLVN
-1255 NKSTRYYI
+1255 NKSAKYYI
-1263 YKDNQYQLSEGEYSS
+1263 NVDGQYKLSEGEFSS
-1278 EITYYIEKYSK
+1278 ETTYYIEKYYK
-1289 TSITKE
+1289 VSITKE
-1295 QFDSTILNGKST
+1295 MFDNTISNGKST
-1307 EYYILLD
+1307 EYYIL
-1314 SFYILSDIEYS
+1314 SGSSYSLSDMEYS
-1325 VNVYYYM
+1325 VNNYYYM
-1332 KNKVKK
+1332 KNKVKRA
-1338 IFNTKDEFDK
+1338 FNSQTEF
-1348 YKNNYKVYIINNINY
+1348 NNYKNTNKIYIINNISYSLITN
-1363 TQIISSSIFYETQIY
+1363 SSVYSEIQEY
-1378 AIYKYTQCYYDITG
+1378 AMYKYTQCYYDITG
-1392 PEKNSNWNTA
+1392 PGEDSNWNTA
-1402 SDPNLIDG
+1402 SDPNLTDG
-1410 VKYTASSLGSYYSFK
+1410 VKYTASSLGSYYSFE
-1425 EGFQLDSRDK
+1425 EGFILDSRDK
-1435 YTLGETYYILN
+1435 YTKGETYYILN

-1498 AEELYC
+1498 ADELYC
-1504 DYGYIGGWEIDS
+1504 DYGFIGGWEIDS
-1516 RSLSGGKT
+1516 NSLRGGKT
-1524 VLDSIDG
+1524 ILHSTDG

-1536 IGIIEQISSGSQT
+1536 IGIIEQISSSSQ
-1549 GILGEIGLV
+1549 GVLGEMGLV

-1563 LETTYNIGIM
+1563 QETTYNIGII
-1573 SKNQSIILDTTNAS
+1573 SRNQSIILDTTQAS
-1587 GTTANIALRSRGGT
+1587 GVTANIALRSRGGT

-1628 DNFELTAPADNQ
+1628 DNFELTAPASNQ
-1640 IGIYARFG
+1640 KGIYARFA

>member
-35 DNSEAEQY
+35 DNSEAKQY

-74 NNDYDQQKIIIGK
+74 NNDYNQQKIIIGK
-87 YVAKDAKP
+87 YVAKDAKL

-106 DLSGNLIQT
+106 DVSGNLIKA
-115 NNTIANSLL
+115 NEVIAQSLL
-124 ANNISNIEYCENLN
+124 ANNENDKEEN
-138 RNEILERLSEKTDN
+138 YAEIL
-152 QINKNQINEELSIDV
+152 
-167 LKLLLQFIEDGELK
+167 LQ
-181 NQNFKDIFN
+181 DIVFP
-190 SEQSAE
+190 
-196 EQENIIEQL
+196 
-205 LNRDNILEQLH
+205 D
-216 KKTDNLINEEQINE
+216 
-230 DTNTFHLAALL
+230 
-241 QAIKDNR
+241 
-248 LIGDY
+248 
-253 GDIFNSE
+253 
-260 QTAEEQE
+260 
-267 KIIKDLLQVYES
+267 
-279 VLLWEQNFEEGY
+279 GY

-305 WISAYNTVIGDYGL
+305 WISSYETTIGDYGL
-319 KLFLYSDMGKTIEK
+319 KLYIYSDMGTSINEE
-333 NKDNEKN
+333 NK
-340 FLDTLKITEIKFG
+340 LKVTEIVF
-353 SQDMYGNPYNFQ
+353 SSLNMYGNPYNFQ

-371 SVFDISG
+371 AVYDISD
-378 LGNIYRMELYFYQA
+378 LGNIYEMKLFFYQT
-392 PNTFKDKDG
+392 PKSFKDKNG
-401 NLIPYQTESNGR
+401 NLIPYQTITKSR

-452 DDISPSDIS
+452 DNISPSDIS
-461 KYIRLRWIHK
+461 KYIRLRWLHK
-471 FENGDINVVNES
+471 FENGDIKVVNES

-506 SGVYWESVN
+506 SGVYWESVD
-515 DGNDNKF
+515 DGNNNKF

-618 SEKLQEA
+618 SEKLHEA

-643 YDYYKGAPLDG
+643 YDYYKFIPLEG
-654 YYTDAIIN
+654 YYTDAEVVTD
-662 KDEKQGLIQI
+662 KQQGLIQI
-672 IRNSSE
+672 IRNSTE
-678 DGKINSK
+678 DGKINSQ

-734 VIDFDDNKVAL
+734 VIDFEDNKVAL

-765 EIDLNNIDLNLSC
+765 EIDLNNKDLNISC

-783 KIHLN
+783 KIKLN
-788 SDDSVQIKQRIQY
+788 SGDNVQIKQRILY
-801 DADGKQSGEDTTI
+801 DANGKQSGEDTTI

-824 AFSQL
+824 AFNEL

-834 ILQVKIKGWGD
+834 ILQAKIKGWGD

-887 LWWCDNLADIGDND
+887 LWWCDSLADIGDND

-908 TIKAEDLQ
+908 TIKAENLQ
-916 WQIGNPF
+916 WKIGNPF

-933 KNNILKPV
+933 SDNNILKPV
-941 YVYTKDS
+941 YIYTKDS
-948 DPYSIICK
+948 EPYSIICK

-1005 KDDNTFSG
+1005 EDNTFSG

-1020 EKKTDDTASDITE
+1020 EKKTDTASDITE
-1033 QTGVYGFHHGAMSYA
+1033 YTGVYGFHHGAMSYA

-1055 FIGKSGNGRIIFNG
+1055 FIGKSGLGRILFNG
-1069 DTGQIKSQFWDSLNA
+1069 DSGTITSSAWDINDSVKSEGLYMD
-1084 GMFLDMDN
+1084 LDA
-1092 GILKLQKNSQYE
+1092 GILKMQANKNYYRVTSPN
-1104 QIDLTESTYEKDK
+1104 ESD
-1117 YYVFKTGYNKIPLNE
+1117 F
-1132 EWTSTKDYYLY
+1132 
-1143 QLNDLGLLT
+1143 
-1152 KNEFIEK
+1152 
-1159 QESNNSLKNFYQK
+1159 SN
-1172 NISYIEASTY
+1172 
-1182 SNNIDYYVDG
+1182 
-1192 YTRVI
+1192 
-1197 ITKEQYDESVKN
+1197 
-1209 NKSTKYYILKENFA
+1209 YYISLEYQPVSLDA
-1223 LANSPFDLN
+1223 
-1232 TIYYS
+1232 IYDPN
-1237 KYQKVEI
+1237 V
-1244 NEQQYNNSLMD
+1244 
-1255 NKSTRYYI
+1255 
-1263 YKDNQYQLSEGEYSS
+1263 
-1278 EITYYIEKYSK
+1278 TYYIPTAYSANHRGNSTYIRYFYYKKEGEETYSK
-1289 TSITKE
+1289 ALSFDPNISGKYYFPIRFNAMNFSQAPTQE
-1295 QFDSTILNGKST
+1295 QLVNYFVR
-1307 EYYILLD
+1307 LD
-1314 SFYILSDIEYS
+1314 SGYIKAQYNSESD
-1325 VNVYYYM
+1325 
-1332 KNKVKK
+1332 
-1338 IFNTKDEFDK
+1338 TGLGL
-1348 YKNNYKVYIINNINY
+1348 NY
-1363 TQIISSSIFYETQIY
+1363 
-1378 AIYKYTQCYYDITG
+1378 
-1392 PEKNSNWNTA
+1392 NST
-1402 SDPNLIDG
+1402 DFQ
-1410 VKYTASSLGSYYSFK
+1410 YYSA
-1425 EGFQLDSRDK
+1425 
-1435 YTLGETYYILN
+1435 GEKGY
-1446 MQQEQRFIT
+1446 IT
-1455 LSAEEN
+1455 LSADEDI
-1461 RYPLSIGTTNAV
+1461 YPLGIGISDSIGLRN
-1473 SQRKFRV
+1473 FRV
-1480 EWDGTVWIE
+1480 RWDGTCYIT
-1489 NGNIQGIIT
+1489 NGIFSGIVT
-1498 AEELYC
+1498 ADELYC
-1504 DYGYIGGWEIDS
+1504 DYGYIGGWEINET
-1516 RSLSGGKT
+1516 SLSGGKT
-1524 VLDSIDG
+1524 VLDSYDG
-1531 IYTNN
+1531 IFTNR
-1536 IGIIEQISSGSQT
+1536 IGIVDKISAANNDGL
-1549 GILGEIGLV
+1549 LGEIGLV
-1558 YGSTG
+1558 QGADG
-1563 LETTYNIGIM
+1563 DGNITYNIGIK
-1573 SKNQSIILDTTNAS
+1573 SENQSIILDTMEVS
-1587 GTTANIALRSRGGT
+1587 GATANIALNSRGMT
-1601 WAQCSNFYV
+1601 WTRCSDFYV
-1610 MGNSGGWLS
+1610 MGNSGPWWS
-1619 NAGTIKLCS
+1619 NAHSIKLCS
-1628 DNFELTAPADNQ
+1628 DNFEITAPKENQ
-1640 IGIYARFG
+1640 HGIYARFA

>member
-106 DLSGNLIQT
+106 DISGNLIKT
-115 NNTIANSLL
+115 NEIIAQSLL
-124 ANNISNIEYCENLN
+124 ANNEN
-138 RNEILERLSEKTDN
+138 
-152 QINKNQINEELSIDV
+152 INEENYDEITLW
-167 LKLLLQFIEDGELK
+167 Q
-181 NQNFKDIFN
+181 
-190 SEQSAE
+190 
-196 EQENIIEQL
+196 
-205 LNRDNILEQLH
+205 
-216 KKTDNLINEEQINE
+216 T
-230 DTNTFHLAALL
+230 TFP
-241 QAIKDNR
+241 
-248 LIGDY
+248 
-253 GDIFNSE
+253 
-260 QTAEEQE
+260 
-267 KIIKDLLQVYES
+267 
-279 VLLWEQNFEEGY
+279 EGY

-305 WISAYNTVIGDYGL
+305 WIASYETSIGDYGL
-319 KLFLYSDMGKTIEK
+319 KLYISSDMGTVI
-333 NKDNEKN
+333 NKENP
-340 FLDTLKITEIKFG
+340 LKVTEIKF
-353 SQDMYGNPYNFQ
+353 SSLNMYGNPYNFQ
-365 SFMEQE
+365 SYMEQE
-371 SVFDISG
+371 AVYDISE
-378 LGNIYRMELYFYQA
+378 LGNIYKMQLVFYQT
-392 PNTFKDKDG
+392 PKSFKDKNG
-401 NLIPYQTESNGR
+401 NLIPYQTITKNR

-434 TDEQVIISTLDSK
+434 QDEQVIISTLDPK

-452 DDISPSDIS
+452 DNIPSADIS
-461 KYIRLRWIHK
+461 KYIRLRWLHK
-471 FENGDINVVNES
+471 FENGDIQVVNES
-483 SKLSDYEIRWYR
+483 SKLSDYDIRWYR
-495 YELGAPSADQY
+495 YELGSPSADEY
-506 SGVYWESVN
+506 SGVYWESVD
-515 DGNDNKF
+515 DGNGNQF
-522 DYTLIPRKKHNEELI
+522 DYTLIPRKKHDEELI
-537 KAIVIYNGKSY
+537 KAIVIYDGKSY

-562 NDATID
+562 NSATID

-598 QANRVRELQAYFGF
+598 QANRIRELQAYFGF
-612 SEQGQT
+612 SEQGQ
-618 SEKLQEA
+618 SSDKLQEA

-632 PLYNSMIVLDG
+632 PLYNSMIILDG
-643 YDYYKGAPLDG
+643 FDYYKLIPLDG
-654 YYTDAIIN
+654 YYTNNEISVN
-662 KDEKQGLIQI
+662 KQQGLIQVT
-672 IRNSSE
+672 RYPDES
-678 DGKINSK
+678 GKINSK
-685 QDYRIQRTYNQTK
+685 QDYRIQKTYNQTK
-698 INNTIRCTI
+698 VNNTVRCTI

-765 EIDLNNIDLNLSC
+765 EIDLNNKDLNISC

-783 KIHLN
+783 KIKLN
-788 SDDSVQIKQRIQY
+788 SGDNVQIKQRILY

-824 AFSQL
+824 AFNEL

-834 ILQVKIKGWGD
+834 ILQAKIKGWGD

-887 LWWCDNLADIGDND
+887 LWWCNNLASIGDND

-908 TIKAEDLQ
+908 TIQATDLQ

-923 NEQSQYLGTI
+923 SEEAQYLGTI
-933 KNNILKPV
+933 SNNILKPV
-941 YVYTKDS
+941 YVFTKDS
-948 DPYSIICK
+948 EPYSIICK

-1069 DTGQIKSQFWDSLNA
+1069 DTGQIKSQLWDSLNA

-1104 QIDLTESTYEKDK
+1104 QTDVTESNYEKDK
-1117 YYVFKTGYNKIPLNE
+1117 YYIFKTGYTKIPLNE
-1132 EWTSTKDYYLY
+1132 KWTATKDYYLY
-1143 QLNDLGLLT
+1143 QLNDLGLLS

-1159 QESNNSLKNFYQK
+1159 QESNRSLNNFYQK
-1172 NISYIEASTY
+1172 NISYIEASSY
-1182 SNNIDYYVDG
+1182 SINTDYYTDG
-1192 YTRVI
+1192 YTRII
-1197 ITKEQYDESVKN
+1197 ITKEQYDESVKD
-1209 NKSTKYYILKENFA
+1209 NKSTKYYILKQTFA
-1223 LANSPFDLN
+1223 LASSPFDSN
-1232 TIYYS
+1232 TTYYLR
-1237 KYQKVEI
+1237 YQKIEI
-1244 NEQQYNNSLMD
+1244 NKQQYDNSLVN
-1255 NKSTRYYI
+1255 NKSTKYYI
-1263 YKDNQYQLSEGEYSS
+1263 NVDGQYKLSEGEFSS
-1278 EITYYIEKYSK
+1278 ETTYYIEKYYK
-1289 TSITKE
+1289 VSITKE
-1295 QFDSTILNGKST
+1295 MFDNTISNGKST
-1307 EYYILLD
+1307 EYYIL
-1314 SFYILSDIEYS
+1314 SGSSYSLSDMEYS
-1325 VNVYYYM
+1325 VNNYYYM
-1332 KNKVKK
+1332 KNKVKRV
-1338 IFNTKDEFDK
+1338 FNSQAEF
-1348 YKNNYKVYIINNINY
+1348 NNYKNTNKIYIINNISYSLITN
-1363 TQIISSSIFYETQIY
+1363 SSVYSEIQEY
-1378 AIYKYTQCYYDITG
+1378 AMYKYTQCYYDITG
-1392 PEKNSNWNTA
+1392 PGEDSNWNTA
-1402 SDPNLIDG
+1402 SDPNLTDG
-1410 VKYTASSLGSYYSFK
+1410 VKYTASSLGSYYSFE
-1425 EGFQLDSRDK
+1425 EGFILDSRDK
-1435 YTLGETYYILN
+1435 YTKGETYYILN

-1498 AEELYC
+1498 ADELYC
-1504 DYGYIGGWEIDS
+1504 DYGFIGGWEIASDY
-1516 RSLSGGKT
+1516 LKGGKT
-1524 VLDSIDG
+1524 VLHSTYG
-1531 IYTNN
+1531 IQTNN
-1536 IGIIEQISSGSQT
+1536 IGIIEQISSSSQ
-1549 GILGEIGLV
+1549 GVVGEMGLI

-1563 LETTYNIGIM
+1563 QETTYNIGIR
-1573 SKNQSIILDTTNAS
+1573 SKNQSIILDTTQAS
-1587 GTTANIALRSRGGT
+1587 GITANIALRSRGGT

-1610 MGNSGGWLS
+1610 MGNSGSWMS

-1628 DNFELTAPADNQ
+1628 DNFELTAPASNQ
-1640 IGIYARFG
+1640 KGIYARFA

>member
-106 DLSGNLIQT
+106 DISGNLIQT
-115 NNTIANSLL
+115 NEIIAQSLL
-124 ANNISNIEYCENLN
+124 ANNENV
-138 RNEILERLSEKTDN
+138 
-152 QINKNQINEELSIDV
+152 NEENYDEITLW
-167 LKLLLQFIEDGELK
+167 Q
-181 NQNFKDIFN
+181 
-190 SEQSAE
+190 A
-196 EQENIIEQL
+196 
-205 LNRDNILEQLH
+205 
-216 KKTDNLINEEQINE
+216 
-230 DTNTFHLAALL
+230 TFP
-241 QAIKDNR
+241 
-248 LIGDY
+248 
-253 GDIFNSE
+253 
-260 QTAEEQE
+260 
-267 KIIKDLLQVYES
+267 
-279 VLLWEQNFEEGY
+279 EGY

-305 WISAYNTVIGDYGL
+305 WIASYETSIGDYGL
-319 KLFLYSDMGKTIEK
+319 KLYISSDMGTAI
-333 NKDNEKN
+333 NKENP
-340 FLDTLKITEIKFG
+340 LKVTEIKF
-353 SQDMYGNPYNFQ
+353 SSLNMYGNPYNFQ
-365 SFMEQE
+365 SYMEQE
-371 SVFDISG
+371 AVYDISE
-378 LGNIYRMELYFYQA
+378 LGNIYKMQLVFYQT
-392 PNTFKDKDG
+392 PKSFKDKNG
-401 NLIPYQTESNGR
+401 NLIPYQTITKNR

-434 TDEQVIISTLDSK
+434 QDEQVIISTLDPK

-452 DDISPSDIS
+452 DNISSADIS
-461 KYIRLRWIHK
+461 KYIRLRWLHK
-471 FENGDINVVNES
+471 FENGDIQVVNED
-483 SKLSDYEIRWYR
+483 SKLNYEIRWYR
-495 YELGAPSADQY
+495 YELGAPSADEY
-506 SGVYWESVN
+506 SGVYWESVD
-515 DGNDNKF
+515 DGNGNQF
-522 DYTLIPRKKHNEELI
+522 DYTLIPRKRHDEELI
-537 KAIVIYNGKSY
+537 KAIVIYDGKSY

-562 NDATID
+562 NSATID

-598 QANRVRELQAYFGF
+598 QANRIRELQAYFGF
-612 SEQGQT
+612 SEQGQ
-618 SEKLQEA
+618 SSDKLQEA

-643 YDYYKGAPLDG
+643 FDYYKLIPLDG
-654 YYTDAIIN
+654 YYTNNEISVN
-662 KDEKQGLIQI
+662 KQQGLIQI
-672 IRNSSE
+672 TRYPDEN
-678 DGKINSK
+678 GKINSK
-685 QDYRIQRTYNQTK
+685 QDYRIQKTYNQTK
-698 INNTIRCTI
+698 VNNTIRCTI

-765 EIDLNNIDLNLSC
+765 EIDLNNKDLNISC

-783 KIHLN
+783 KIKLN
-788 SDDSVQIKQRIQY
+788 SGDNIQIKQRILY

-824 AFSQL
+824 AFNEL

-834 ILQVKIKGWGD
+834 ILQAKIKGWGD

-887 LWWCDNLADIGDND
+887 LWWCNNLASIGDND

-908 TIKAEDLQ
+908 TIQATDLQ

-923 NEQSQYLGTI
+923 SEEAQYLGTI
-933 KNNILKPV
+933 SNNILKPV
-941 YVYTKDS
+941 YIFTKDS
-948 DPYSIICK
+948 EPYSIICK

-1005 KDDNTFSG
+1005 KEDNTFSG
-1013 VMIGAWG
+1013 VMIGDWG
-1020 EKKTDDTASDITE
+1020 EKKSDTASDIAE

-1055 FIGKSGNGRIIFNG
+1055 FIGKSGHGRIIFNG
-1069 DTGQIKSQFWDSLNA
+1069 NTGQIKSQLWDSLNA

-1104 QIDLTESTYEKDK
+1104 QIDLTESTYEKNK
-1117 YYVFKTGYNKIPLNE
+1117 YYIFKTGYNKIPLNE
-1132 EWTSTKDYYLY
+1132 KWTAAKDYYLY
-1143 QLNDLGLLT
+1143 QLNDLGLLS

-1159 QESNNSLKNFYQK
+1159 QQSNNSLNNFYQK
-1172 NISYIEASTY
+1172 NISYIEASSY
-1182 SNNIDYYVDG
+1182 SMNTDYYVDG
-1192 YTRVI
+1192 YTRII
-1197 ITKEQYDESVKN
+1197 ITKEQYDESVKD
-1209 NKSTKYYILKENFA
+1209 NKSTKYYILKETFA
-1223 LANSPFDLN
+1223 LASSPFNLN
-1232 TIYYS
+1232 TTYYLR
-1237 KYQKVEI
+1237 YQKIEI
-1244 NEQQYNNSLMD
+1244 NKQQYDNSLVN
-1255 NKSTRYYI
+1255 NKSAKYYI
-1263 YKDNQYQLSEGEYSS
+1263 NVDGQYKLSEGEFSS
-1278 EITYYIEKYSK
+1278 ETTYYIEKYYK
-1289 TSITKE
+1289 VSITKE
-1295 QFDSTILNGKST
+1295 MFDNTISNGKST
-1307 EYYILLD
+1307 EYYIL
-1314 SFYILSDIEYS
+1314 SGSSYSLSDMEYS
-1325 VNVYYYM
+1325 VNNYYYM
-1332 KNKVKK
+1332 KNKVKRM
-1338 IFNTKDEFDK
+1338 FNSQTEF
-1348 YKNNYKVYIINNINY
+1348 NNYKNTNKIYIINNISYSLITN
-1363 TQIISSSIFYETQIY
+1363 SSVYSEIQEY
-1378 AIYKYTQCYYDITG
+1378 AMYKYTQCYYDITG
-1392 PEKNSNWNTA
+1392 PGEDSNWNTA
-1402 SDPNLIDG
+1402 SDPNLTDG
-1410 VKYTASSLGSYYSFK
+1410 VKYTASSLGSYYSFE
-1425 EGFQLDSRDK
+1425 EGFILDSRDK
-1435 YTLGETYYILN
+1435 YTKGETYYILN

-1498 AEELYC
+1498 ADELYC
-1504 DYGYIGGWEIDS
+1504 DYGFIGGWEIDFN
-1516 RSLSGGKT
+1516 SLRGGKT
-1524 VLDSIDG
+1524 ILHSTDG

-1536 IGIIEQISSGSQT
+1536 IGIIEQISSSSQ
-1549 GILGEIGLV
+1549 GVLGEMGLV

-1563 LETTYNIGIM
+1563 QETTYNIGII
-1573 SKNQSIILDTTNAS
+1573 SKNQSIILDTTQAS
-1587 GTTANIALRSRGGT
+1587 GVTANIALRSRGGT

-1610 MGNSGGWLS
+1610 MGNSGSWMS

-1628 DNFELTAPADNQ
+1628 DNFELTAPASNQ
-1640 IGIYARFG
+1640 KGIYARFAE

>member
-106 DLSGNLIQT
+106 DISGNLIKT
-115 NNTIANSLL
+115 NEIIAQSLL
-124 ANNISNIEYCENLN
+124 ANNENVDEEN
-138 RNEILERLSEKTDN
+138 YDEITLWQT
-152 QINKNQINEELSIDV
+152 
-167 LKLLLQFIEDGELK
+167 
-181 NQNFKDIFN
+181 
-190 SEQSAE
+190 
-196 EQENIIEQL
+196 
-205 LNRDNILEQLH
+205 
-216 KKTDNLINEEQINE
+216 
-230 DTNTFHLAALL
+230 TFP
-241 QAIKDNR
+241 
-248 LIGDY
+248 
-253 GDIFNSE
+253 
-260 QTAEEQE
+260 
-267 KIIKDLLQVYES
+267 
-279 VLLWEQNFEEGY
+279 EGY

-305 WISAYNTVIGDYGL
+305 WIASYETSIGDYGL
-319 KLFLYSDMGKTIEK
+319 KLYISSDMGTAI
-333 NKDNEKN
+333 NKENP
-340 FLDTLKITEIKFG
+340 LKVTEIKF
-353 SQDMYGNPYNFQ
+353 SSLNMYGNPYNFQ
-365 SFMEQE
+365 SYMEQE
-371 SVFDISG
+371 AVYDISE
-378 LGNIYRMELYFYQA
+378 LGNIYKMQLVFYQT
-392 PNTFKDKDG
+392 PKSFKDKNG
-401 NLIPYQTESNGR
+401 NLIPYQTITKNR

-434 TDEQVIISTLDSK
+434 QDEQVIISTLDSK

-452 DDISPSDIS
+452 DDISSSDIS
-461 KYIRLRWIHK
+461 KYIRLRWLHK
-471 FENGDINVVNES
+471 FENGDIQVVNES
-483 SKLSDYEIRWYR
+483 SKLSDYDIRWYR
-495 YELGAPSADQY
+495 YELGAPSADEY
-506 SGVYWESVN
+506 SGVYWESVD
-515 DGNDNKF
+515 DGNGNQF
-522 DYTLIPRKKHNEELI
+522 DYTLIPRKKHDEELI
-537 KAIVIYNGKSY
+537 KAIVIYDGKSY
-548 TSNILTFTNEREVI
+548 VSNILTFTNEREVI
-562 NDATID
+562 NSATID

-598 QANRVRELQAYFGF
+598 QANRIRELQAYFGF
-612 SEQGQT
+612 SEQGQ
-618 SEKLQEA
+618 SSDKLQEA

-632 PLYNSMIVLDG
+632 PLYNSMIILDG
-643 YDYYKGAPLDG
+643 FDYYKLIPLDG
-654 YYTDAIIN
+654 YYTNNEISVN
-662 KDEKQGLIQI
+662 KQQGLIQVT
-672 IRNSSE
+672 RYPDES
-678 DGKINSK
+678 GKINSK
-685 QDYRIQRTYNQTK
+685 QDYRIQKTYNQTK
-698 INNTIRCTI
+698 VNNTVRCTI

-814 DVNKCFIEHL
+814 DVNECFIEHL

-1069 DTGQIKSQFWDSLNA
+1069 DTGQIKSQLWDSLNA

-1104 QIDLTESTYEKDK
+1104 QIDLTESTYEKNK
-1117 YYVFKTGYNKIPLNE
+1117 YYIFKTGYNKIPLNE
-1132 EWTSTKDYYLY
+1132 KWTAAKDYYLY
-1143 QLNDLGLLT
+1143 QLNDLGLLS
-1152 KNEFIEK
+1152 KNDFIEK
-1159 QESNNSLKNFYQK
+1159 QQSNNSLNNFYQK
-1172 NISYIEASTY
+1172 NISYIEASSY
-1182 SNNIDYYVDG
+1182 SINTDYYVDG
-1192 YTRVI
+1192 YTRII
-1197 ITKEQYDESVKN
+1197 ITKEQYDESVKD
-1209 NKSTKYYILKENFA
+1209 NKSTKYYILKQTFA
-1223 LANSPFDLN
+1223 LASSPFDSN
-1232 TIYYS
+1232 TTYYLR
-1237 KYQKVEI
+1237 YQKIEI
-1244 NEQQYNNSLMD
+1244 NKQQYDNSLVN
-1255 NKSTRYYI
+1255 NKSAKYYI
-1263 YKDNQYQLSEGEYSS
+1263 NVDGQYKLSEGEFSS
-1278 EITYYIEKYSK
+1278 ETTYYIEKYYK
-1289 TSITKE
+1289 VSITKE
-1295 QFDSTILNGKST
+1295 MFDNTISNGKST
-1307 EYYILLD
+1307 EYYIL
-1314 SFYILSDIEYS
+1314 SGSSYSLSDMEYS
-1325 VNVYYYM
+1325 VNNYYYM
-1332 KNKVKK
+1332 KNKVKRA
-1338 IFNTKDEFDK
+1338 FNSQTEF
-1348 YKNNYKVYIINNINY
+1348 NNYKNTNKIYIINNISYSLITN
-1363 TQIISSSIFYETQIY
+1363 SSVYSEIQEY
-1378 AIYKYTQCYYDITG
+1378 AMYKYTQCYYDITG
-1392 PEKNSNWNTA
+1392 PGEDSNWNTA
-1402 SDPNLIDG
+1402 SDPSLTDG
-1410 VKYTASSLGSYYSFK
+1410 VKYTASSLGSYYSFE
-1425 EGFQLDSRDK
+1425 EGFILDSRDK
-1435 YTLGETYYILN
+1435 YTKGETYYILN

-1498 AEELYC
+1498 ADELYC
-1504 DYGYIGGWEIDS
+1504 DYGFIGGWEIDS
-1516 RSLSGGKT
+1516 NSLRGGKT
-1524 VLDSIDG
+1524 ILHSTDG

-1536 IGIIEQISSGSQT
+1536 IGIIEQISSSSQ
-1549 GILGEIGLV
+1549 GVLGEMGLV

-1563 LETTYNIGIM
+1563 QETTYNIGII
-1573 SKNQSIILDTTNAS
+1573 SRNQSIILDTTQAS
-1587 GTTANIALRSRGGT
+1587 GVTANIALRSRGGT

-1610 MGNSGGWLS
+1610 MGNSGSWMS

-1628 DNFELTAPADNQ
+1628 DNFELTAPASNQ
-1640 IGIYARFG
+1640 KGIYARFAE